1 MKRNKLRRVTATA
14 LLLSFALPQCA
25 QAAAPT
31 VETDETVYINMDYY
45 GAPTNTRIVKG
56 VNLNGHTEFTDFGD
70 YKDVYNMST
79 FDEPTLKEGSVYWKL
94 NTDKNRFY
102 YECIPS
108 DTVNIQMP
116 WNFDVSYKLNGVP
129 VEAAQ
134 CAGASGTIQMD
145 IHAVPNSYASD
156 YYKNN
161 MMLVCATGIDMSK
174 ALSIDAPGAQ
184 IQSFGTYKLVMF
196 MGLPGEENT
205 FTVRI
210 GSDDFESMGLIMFM
224 TPATTSALDIMS
236 SMRDIKDR
244 LENSGDNL
252 YTGVSSMLST
262 MQAVQSSLSSMSN
275 GISGIDQ
282 VRKQLIKDRGTIDP
296 RTDAALNALDE
307 LTGKS
312 DSLIP
317 ELNSAKE
324 TLTTLNATTSS
335 ILTTL
340 EESGEDVA
348 EYQKLLNNVK
358 TSLGNLEDLFDDL
371 DDETTDSSWTISQI
385 RSASEDLQKELDA
398 LTKDLKSLSGSLDDL
413 PDNLDDE
420 VTDNLTNYVK
430 QMATEAGQ
438 TAYKAAYEQAY
449 EKAYEQAYKQAYD
462 AAIADGLDEE
472 TAKQTAQQ
480 AAEQTASSAADTAAS
495 SVSSTAASTAQAS
508 AYNNAQALAA
518 LMTGIKDGSDDV
530 TTDMK
535 SMTKQ
540 LEKVTKEM
548 SNLLDATNSMLKDLE
563 DIADVFDDYKGL
575 PQDFTQEGKK
585 LTELANGSLDR
596 VNKMLADIP
605 ALRESL
611 DSLTKTATSSIDKT
625 TDLMS
630 STTKALS
637 TSYDLMNTA
646 NSVLRSVRSQADT
659 STQTTIDSLLDT
671 LGKLSGSTA
680 SGQMQTATDSIHSAV
695 KDAETDLEDDTNVL
709 NIDTSA
715 DLQSV
720 TSSMNPAPS
729 SLQFILRTEEISVD
743 DDKDNGISDQDA
755 ADEGVFA
762 RICNVFKKLF
772 TAIVGVFASDD

>member
-79 FDEPTLKEGSVYWKL
+79 FDEPTLKEDSVYWKL

-102 YECIPS
+102 YECIPN

-129 VEAAQ
+129 VEADQ

-145 IHAVPNSYASD
+145 IHAVPNTYASD

-210 GSDDFESMGLIMFM
+210 GSNDFESMGLIMFM

-262 MQAVQSSLSSMSN
+262 MQAVQSSLSSMSS

-282 VRKQLIKDRGTIDP
+282 VRKQLIKDRGTLDP

-324 TLTTLNATTSS
+324 TLTALNATTSS

-340 EESGEDVA
+340 EESGEDIP
-348 EYQKLLNNVK
+348 EYQKLLNDVK

-371 DDETTDSSWTISQI
+371 DDETDNSSWTIAQI
-385 RSASEDLQKELDA
+385 RSASEDLSKELEA

-413 PDNLDDE
+413 PKDLNNE
-420 VTDNLTNYVK
+420 VTTELTNYVK
-430 QMATEAGQ
+430 KMASTASSTVTETVRQ
-438 TAYKAAYEQAY
+438 QAY
-449 EKAYEQAYKQAYD
+449 EKAMEQLQPAIDAGQMTEEDAKAKANEIAD
-462 AAIADGLDEE
+462 AAASSSD
-472 TAKQTAQQ
+472 AS
-480 AAEQTASSAADTAAS
+480 AAASSAAS
-495 SVSSTAASTAQAS
+495 QAQAS

-518 LMTGIKDGSDDV
+518 LMTGIKSGSSAV
-530 TTDMK
+530 TSDMQ

-540 LEKVTKEM
+540 LKSVTEKM
-548 SNLLDATNSMLKDLE
+548 SGLLDATNSLLKDLE
-563 DIADVFDDYKGL
+563 DIADVFDEYKGL
-575 PQDFTQEGKK
+575 PQDFTQEGRK

-611 DSLTKTATSSIDKT
+611 DSLTKTATASIDKT

-646 NSVLRSVRSQADT
+646 NSVLRFNRIRSDADRD
-659 STQTTIDSLLDT
+659 QLHPLRRQGRGDRPRGRHQRAQYRH
-671 LGKLSGSTA
+671 LG
-680 SGQMQTATDSIHSAV
+680 
-695 KDAETDLEDDTNVL
+695 
-709 NIDTSA
+709 
-715 DLQSV
+715 
-720 TSSMNPAPS
+720 
-729 SLQFILRTEEISVD
+729 
-743 DDKDNGISDQDA
+743 
-755 ADEGVFA
+755 
-762 RICNVFKKLF
+762 
-772 TAIVGVFASDD
+772 

>member
-79 FDEPTLKEGSVYWKL
+79 FDEPTLKEDSVYWKL

-102 YECIPS
+102 YECIPN

-129 VEAAQ
+129 VEADQ

-145 IHAVPNSYASD
+145 IHAVPNTYASD

-210 GSDDFESMGLIMFM
+210 GSNDFESMGLIMFM

-262 MQAVQSSLSSMSN
+262 MQAVQSSLSSMSS

-282 VRKQLIKDRGTIDP
+282 VRKQLIKDRGTLDP

-324 TLTTLNATTSS
+324 TLTALNATTSS

-340 EESGEDVA
+340 EESGEDIP
-348 EYQKLLNNVK
+348 EYQKLLNDVK

-371 DDETTDSSWTISQI
+371 DDETDNSSWTIAQI
-385 RSASEDLQKELDA
+385 RSASESLQKELNA
-398 LTKDLKSLSGSLDDL
+398 LTDDLKSLSGSLDDL
-413 PDNLDDE
+413 DLETPVSTELK
-420 VTDNLTNYVK
+420 NYV
-430 QMATEAGQ
+430 
-438 TAYKAAYEQAY
+438 
-449 EKAYEQAYKQAYD
+449 
-462 AAIADGLDEE
+462 
-472 TAKQTAQQ
+472 
-480 AAEQTASSAADTAAS
+480 SAMT
-495 SVSSTAASTAQAS
+495 SSTAQSAGKDASQQKYLEIMSTITDDMSDEEKAKIEEKAKAEAAKAGEAAGAAAVQSSA

-518 LMTGIKDGSDDV
+518 LMTGIKSGSSAV
-530 TTDMK
+530 TSDMQ

-540 LEKVTKEM
+540 LKNVTEKM
-548 SNLLDATNSMLKDLE
+548 SDLLDATNSLLKDLE
-563 DIADVFDDYKGL
+563 DIADVFDEYKGL
-575 PQDFTQEGKK
+575 PQDFTAEGKK

-646 NSVLRSVRSQADT
+646 NSVLRSVRSQADA

-680 SGQMQTATDSIHSAV
+680 SGQMQTATNSIHSAV

-715 DLQSV
+715 DLESV
-720 TSSMNPAPS
+720 TSSMNPSPS

-743 DDKDNGISDQDA
+743 DDDDDGISDQDA

-762 RICNVFKKLF
+762 RICNIFKKLF
-772 TAIVGVFASDD
+772 TAITGVFASDD

>member
-79 FDEPTLKEGSVYWKL
+79 FDEPALKDGSVYWKL

-102 YECIPS
+102 YECIPN

-129 VEAAQ
+129 VEADQ

-145 IHAVPNSYASD
+145 IHAVPNTYASD

-210 GSDDFESMGLIMFM
+210 GSNDFESMGLIMFM

-262 MQAVQSSLSSMSN
+262 MQAVQSSLSSMSS

-282 VRKQLIKDRGTIDP
+282 VRKQLIKDRGTLDP

-324 TLTTLNATTSS
+324 TLTALNATTSS

-340 EESGEDVA
+340 EESGEDIP
-348 EYQKLLNNVK
+348 EYQKLLNDVK

-371 DDETTDSSWTISQI
+371 DDETDNSSWTIARI
-385 RSASEDLQKELDA
+385 RSASEDLQKELNA
-398 LTKDLKSLSGSLDDL
+398 LTDDLKSLSGSLDDL
-413 PDNLDDE
+413 DLETPVSTELK
-420 VTDNLTNYVK
+420 NYV
-430 QMATEAGQ
+430 
-438 TAYKAAYEQAY
+438 
-449 EKAYEQAYKQAYD
+449 
-462 AAIADGLDEE
+462 
-472 TAKQTAQQ
+472 
-480 AAEQTASSAADTAAS
+480 SAMT
-495 SVSSTAASTAQAS
+495 SSTAQSAGKDASQQKYLEIMSTITDDMSDEEKAKIEEKAKAEAAKAGEAAGAAAVQSSA

-518 LMTGIKDGSDDV
+518 LMTGIKSGSSAV
-530 TTDMK
+530 TSDMQ

-540 LEKVTKEM
+540 LESVTKEM
-548 SNLLDATNSMLKDLE
+548 SGLLDATNSLLKDLE
-563 DIADVFDDYKGL
+563 DIADVFDEYKGL
-575 PQDFTQEGKK
+575 PQDFTAEGKK

-611 DSLTKTATSSIDKT
+611 DSLTKTATASIDKT

-646 NSVLRSVRSQADT
+646 NSVLRSVRSQADA

-680 SGQMQTATDSIHSAV
+680 SGQMQTATNSIHSAV

-715 DLQSV
+715 DLESV
-720 TSSMNPAPS
+720 TSSMNPSPS

-743 DDKDNGISDQDA
+743 DDDDDGISDQDA

-762 RICNVFKKLF
+762 RICNIFKKLF
-772 TAIVGVFASDD
+772 TAITGVFASDD

>member
-79 FDEPTLKEGSVYWKL
+79 FDEPTLKEDSVYWKL

-102 YECIPS
+102 YECIPN

-129 VEAAQ
+129 VEADQ

-145 IHAVPNSYASD
+145 IHAVPNTYASD

-210 GSDDFESMGLIMFM
+210 GSNDFESMGLIMFM

-262 MQAVQSSLSSMSN
+262 MQAVQGSLSSMSS

-282 VRKQLIKDRGTIDP
+282 VRKQLIKDRGTLDP
-296 RTDAALNALDE
+296 RTDAALNALNE

-324 TLTTLNATTSS
+324 TLTALNATTSS

-340 EESGEDVA
+340 EESGEDIP
-348 EYQKLLNNVK
+348 EYQKLLNDVK

-371 DDETTDSSWTISQI
+371 DDETDNSSWTIAQI
-385 RSASEDLQKELDA
+385 RSASEDLSKELEA

-413 PDNLDDE
+413 PKDLNNE
-420 VTDNLTNYVK
+420 VTTELTNYVK
-430 QMATEAGQ
+430 KMASTASSTVTETVRQ
-438 TAYKAAYEQAY
+438 QAY
-449 EKAYEQAYKQAYD
+449 EKAMEQLQPAIDAGQMTEEDAKAKANEIAD
-462 AAIADGLDEE
+462 AAASSSD
-472 TAKQTAQQ
+472 AS
-480 AAEQTASSAADTAAS
+480 AAASSAAS
-495 SVSSTAASTAQAS
+495 QAQAS

-518 LMTGIKDGSDDV
+518 LMTGIKSGSSAV
-530 TTDMK
+530 TSDMQ

-540 LEKVTKEM
+540 LKSVTEKM
-548 SNLLDATNSMLKDLE
+548 SGLLDATNSLLKDLE
-563 DIADVFDDYKGL
+563 DIADVFDEYKGL
-575 PQDFTQEGKK
+575 PQDFTQEGRK

-611 DSLTKTATSSIDKT
+611 DSLTKTATASIDKT

-646 NSVLRSVRSQADT
+646 NSVLRSVRSQADA

-680 SGQMQTATDSIHSAV
+680 SGQMQTATNSIHSAV

-715 DLQSV
+715 DLESV
-720 TSSMNPAPS
+720 TSSMNPSPS

-743 DDKDNGISDQDA
+743 DDDDDGISDQDA
-755 ADEGVFA
+755 ADEGVFS
-762 RICNVFKKLF
+762 RICNIFKKLF
-772 TAIVGVFASDD
+772 TAITGVFASND

>member
-79 FDEPTLKEGSVYWKL
+79 FDEPTLKDGSVYWKL
-94 NTDKNRFY
+94 DTDKNRFY
-102 YECIPS
+102 YECIPN

-129 VEAAQ
+129 VEADQ

-145 IHAVPNSYASD
+145 IHAVPNTYASD

-210 GSDDFESMGLIMFM
+210 GSNDFESMGLIMFM

-262 MQAVQSSLSSMSN
+262 MQAVQSSLSSMSS

-282 VRKQLIKDRGTIDP
+282 VRKQLIKDRGTLDP

-317 ELNSAKE
+317 ELNTTKD
-324 TLTTLNATTSS
+324 TLTSLNATTSS

-340 EESGEDVA
+340 EESGEDIP
-348 EYQKLLNNVK
+348 EYQKLLNDVK

-371 DDETTDSSWTISQI
+371 DDETDNSSWTIAQI
-385 RSASEDLQKELDA
+385 RSASEDLQKELNA
-398 LTKDLKSLSGSLDDL
+398 LTEDLRNLSDSLE
-413 PDNLDDE
+413 NLDLE
-420 VTDNLTNYVK
+420 TPVSIELANYVK
-430 QMATEAGQ
+430 KMATEAGT
-438 TAYKAAYEQAY
+438 TAADTAS
-449 EKAYEQAYKQAYD
+449 KQAYD
-462 AAIADGLDEE
+462 KAIDSGMSKEDAAA
-472 TAKQTAQQ
+472 AAAA
-480 AAEQTASSAADTAAS
+480 AAESAASSAAS
-495 SVSSTAASTAQAS
+495 SAKAS

-518 LMTGIKDGSDDV
+518 LMTGIKNGSSDV
-530 TTDMK
+530 TSKMK

-540 LEKVTKEM
+540 LESVTKEM
-548 SNLLDATNSMLKDLE
+548 SDLLNATNSLLKDLE
-563 DIADVFDDYKGL
+563 DIADVFDEYKGL
-575 PQDFTQEGKK
+575 PQDFTAEGKK

-596 VNKMLADIP
+596 VTKLLADLP

-611 DSLTKTATSSIDKT
+611 DTMTTTANSAIDKT
-625 TDLMS
+625 TSLIT
-630 STTKALS
+630 STKKALS
-637 TSYDLMNTA
+637 TSYDLVNTA
-646 NSVLRSVRSQADT
+646 NSVLRSVRSQADA
-659 STQTTIDSLLDT
+659 STQATIDSLLDT

-715 DLQSV
+715 DLESV
-720 TSSMNPAPS
+720 TSSMNPSPS

-743 DDKDNGISDQDA
+743 DDDDDGTSDQDA
-755 ADEGVFA
+755 ADEGAFA
-762 RICNVFKKLF
+762 RICNIFKKLF
-772 TAIVGVFASDD
+772 TAITGVFASDD

>member
-25 QAAAPT
+25 YAAAPT
-31 VETDETVYINMDYY
+31 VETDEAVYINMDYY
-45 GAPTNTRIVKG
+45 GVPTNTRIVKG

-79 FDEPTLKEGSVYWKL
+79 FDEPVLKDGSVYWKL
-94 NTDKNRFY
+94 DTDKQRFY
-102 YECIPS
+102 YECIPN

-129 VEAAQ
+129 VEADK

-145 IHAVPNSYASD
+145 IHAVPNDYASE

-210 GSDDFESMGLIMFM
+210 GSNDFESMGLIMFM

-252 YTGVSSMLST
+252 NTGVSSMLST
-262 MQAVQSSLSSMSN
+262 MQAVQGSLSSMSK
-275 GISGIDQ
+275 GISGIDE
-282 VRKQLIKDRGTIDP
+282 VRKQLIRDRGTIDP
-296 RTDAALNALDE
+296 RTDAALAALNE
-307 LTGKS
+307 LTGQS

-317 ELNSAKE
+317 ELNTTKD
-324 TLTTLNATTSS
+324 TLTSLNATTSS

-340 EESGEDVA
+340 EESGADVT
-348 EYQKLLNNVK
+348 EYQKLLEQVK

-371 DDETTDSSWTISQI
+371 DDETSNGSWNISQV
-385 RSASEDLQKELDA
+385 RSASESLQKELDA
-398 LTKDLKSLSGSLDDL
+398 LTDDL
-413 PDNLDDE
+413 RKLSDSLENLDLE
-420 VTDNLTNYVK
+420 TPVSTELKNYV
-430 QMATEAGQ
+430 
-438 TAYKAAYEQAY
+438 
-449 EKAYEQAYKQAYD
+449 
-462 AAIADGLDEE
+462 
-472 TAKQTAQQ
+472 
-480 AAEQTASSAADTAAS
+480 SAMT
-495 SVSSTAASTAQAS
+495 SSTAQSAGKDASQQKYIEIMSTITDDMSDEKKAEIKEKAKAEAAKAGEAAGAAAVQSSA

-518 LMTGIKDGSDDV
+518 LMTGIKSGSSAV
-530 TTDMK
+530 TSDMQ

-540 LEKVTKEM
+540 LKSVTEKM
-548 SNLLDATNSMLKDLE
+548 SDLLNATNSLLKDLE

-611 DSLTKTATSSIDKT
+611 DTMTTTANSAIDKT
-625 TDLMS
+625 TSLIT
-630 STTKALS
+630 STKKALS
-637 TSYDLMNTA
+637 TSYDLVNTA
-646 NSVLRSVRSQADT
+646 NSVLRSVRSQADA
-659 STQTTIDSLLDT
+659 STQATIDSLLDT

-715 DLQSV
+715 ELQSV
-720 TSSMNPAPS
+720 TSNMNPAPS
-729 SLQFILRTEEISVD
+729 SLQFILRTKEISID
-743 DDKDNGISDQDA
+743 DDKDSGVSDQDA

-772 TAIVGVFASDD
+772 TAITSVFASDD

>member
-79 FDEPTLKEGSVYWKL
+79 FDEPTLKEDSVYWKL

-102 YECIPS
+102 YECIPN

-129 VEAAQ
+129 VEADQ

-145 IHAVPNSYASD
+145 IHAVPNTYASD

-210 GSDDFESMGLIMFM
+210 GSNDFESMGLIMFM

-262 MQAVQSSLSSMSN
+262 MQAVQSSLSSMSS

-282 VRKQLIKDRGTIDP
+282 VRKQLIKDRGTLDP

-324 TLTTLNATTSS
+324 TLTALNATTSS

-340 EESGEDVA
+340 EESGEDIP
-348 EYQKLLNNVK
+348 EYQKLLNDVK

-371 DDETTDSSWTISQI
+371 DDETDNSSWTIARI
-385 RSASEDLQKELDA
+385 RSASEDLQKELNA
-398 LTKDLKSLSGSLDDL
+398 LTDDLKSLSGSLDDL
-413 PDNLDDE
+413 DLETPVSTELK
-420 VTDNLTNYVK
+420 NYV
-430 QMATEAGQ
+430 
-438 TAYKAAYEQAY
+438 
-449 EKAYEQAYKQAYD
+449 
-462 AAIADGLDEE
+462 
-472 TAKQTAQQ
+472 
-480 AAEQTASSAADTAAS
+480 SAMT
-495 SVSSTAASTAQAS
+495 SSTAQSAGKDASQQKYLEIMSTITDDMSDEEKAKIEEKAKAEAAKAGEAAGAAAVQSSA

-518 LMTGIKDGSDDV
+518 LMTGIKSGSSAV
-530 TTDMK
+530 TSDMQ

-540 LEKVTKEM
+540 LESVTKEM
-548 SNLLDATNSMLKDLE
+548 SGLLDATNSLLKDLE
-563 DIADVFDDYKGL
+563 DIADVFDEYKGL
-575 PQDFTQEGKK
+575 PQDFTAEGKK

-611 DSLTKTATSSIDKT
+611 DSLTKTATASIDKT

-646 NSVLRSVRSQADT
+646 NSVLRSVRSQADA

-680 SGQMQTATDSIHSAV
+680 SGQMQTATNSIHSAV

-715 DLQSV
+715 DLESV
-720 TSSMNPAPS
+720 TSSMNPSPS

-743 DDKDNGISDQDA
+743 DDDDDGISDQDA

-762 RICNVFKKLF
+762 RICNIFKKLF
-772 TAIVGVFASDD
+772 TAITGVFASDD

>member
-102 YECIPS
+102 YECIPN

-129 VEAAQ
+129 VEADQ

-145 IHAVPNSYASD
+145 IHAVPNTYASD

-210 GSDDFESMGLIMFM
+210 GSNDFESMGLIMFM

-262 MQAVQSSLSSMSN
+262 MQAVQGSLSSMSS

-282 VRKQLIKDRGTIDP
+282 VRKQLIKDRGTLDP

-340 EESGEDVA
+340 EESGEDIP
-348 EYQKLLNNVK
+348 EYQKLLNDVK

-371 DDETTDSSWTISQI
+371 DDETDNSSGTIARI
-385 RSASEDLQKELDA
+385 RSASEDLRNELNK
-398 LTKDLKSLSGSLDDL
+398 LTDDLSSLSGSLE
-413 PDNLDDE
+413 NLDLETPVSTELKKYVSAMTSSTAQSAGKDASQKKYLEIMSTITDDMSDE
-420 VTDNLTNYVK
+420 
-430 QMATEAGQ
+430 
-438 TAYKAAYEQAY
+438 
-449 EKAYEQAYKQAYD
+449 EKAKIEEKAKAEASKAGE
-462 AAIADGLDEE
+462 AAG
-472 TAKQTAQQ
+472 
-480 AAEQTASSAADTAAS
+480 AAAVQSSAAYS
-495 SVSSTAASTAQAS
+495 
-508 AYNNAQALAA
+508 NAQALAA
-518 LMTGIKDGSDDV
+518 LMTGIKSGSSAV
-530 TTDMK
+530 TSDMQT
-535 SMTKQ
+535 MTKQ
-540 LEKVTKEM
+540 LESVTKEM
-548 SNLLDATNSMLKDLE
+548 SDLLDATNSLLKDLE
-563 DIADVFDDYKGL
+563 DIADVFDEYKGL
-575 PQDFTQEGKK
+575 PQDFTQEGRK

-646 NSVLRSVRSQADT
+646 NSVLRSVRSQADA
-659 STQTTIDSLLDT
+659 STQTTINSLLDT

-680 SGQMQTATDSIHSAV
+680 SGQMQTATNSIHSAV

-715 DLQSV
+715 DLESV
-720 TSSMNPAPS
+720 TSSMNPSPS

-743 DDKDNGISDQDA
+743 DDDDDGTSDQDA

-762 RICNVFKKLF
+762 RICNIFKKLF
-772 TAIVGVFASDD
+772 TAIAGVFASDD

>member
-79 FDEPTLKEGSVYWKL
+79 FDEPTLKEDSVYWKL

-102 YECIPS
+102 YECIPN

-129 VEAAQ
+129 VEADQ

-145 IHAVPNSYASD
+145 IHAVPNTYASD

-210 GSDDFESMGLIMFM
+210 GSNDFESMGLIMFM

-262 MQAVQSSLSSMSN
+262 MQAVQGSLSSMSS

-282 VRKQLIKDRGTIDP
+282 VRKQLIKDRGTLDP

-324 TLTTLNATTSS
+324 TLTALNATTSS

-340 EESGEDVA
+340 EESGEDIP
-348 EYQKLLNNVK
+348 EYQKLLNDVK

-371 DDETTDSSWTISQI
+371 DDETDNSSWTIARI
-385 RSASEDLQKELDA
+385 RSASEDLSKELEA
-398 LTKDLKSLSGSLDDL
+398 LRKDLSSLSDSLE
-413 PDNLDDE
+413 NLDLETPVSTELKKYVSAMTSSTAQSAGKDASQKKYLEIMSTITDDMSDE
-420 VTDNLTNYVK
+420 
-430 QMATEAGQ
+430 
-438 TAYKAAYEQAY
+438 
-449 EKAYEQAYKQAYD
+449 EKAKIEEKAKAEASKAGE
-462 AAIADGLDEE
+462 AAG
-472 TAKQTAQQ
+472 
-480 AAEQTASSAADTAAS
+480 AAAVQSSAAYS
-495 SVSSTAASTAQAS
+495 
-508 AYNNAQALAA
+508 NAQALAA
-518 LMTGIKDGSDDV
+518 LMTGIKSGSSAV
-530 TTDMK
+530 TSDMQT
-535 SMTKQ
+535 MTKQ
-540 LEKVTKEM
+540 LESVTKEL
-548 SNLLDATNSMLKDLE
+548 SGLLDATNSLLKDLE
-563 DIADVFDDYKGL
+563 DIADVFDEYKGL

-611 DSLTKTATSSIDKT
+611 DSLTKTATASIDKT
-625 TDLMS
+625 TDLMN

-646 NSVLRSVRSQADT
+646 NSVLRSVRSQADA
-659 STQTTIDSLLDT
+659 STQTTINSLLDT

-715 DLQSV
+715 DLESV
-720 TSSMNPAPS
+720 TSSMNPSPS

-743 DDKDNGISDQDA
+743 DDDDDGTSDQDA
-755 ADEGVFA
+755 ADEGVFS
-762 RICNVFKKLF
+762 RICNIFKKLF
-772 TAIVGVFASDD
+772 TAITGVFASDD

>member
-79 FDEPTLKEGSVYWKL
+79 FDEPTLKEDSVYWKL

-102 YECIPS
+102 YECIPN

-129 VEAAQ
+129 VEADQ

-145 IHAVPNSYASD
+145 IHAVPNTYASD

-210 GSDDFESMGLIMFM
+210 GSNDFESMGLIMFM

-262 MQAVQSSLSSMSN
+262 MQAVQSSLSSMSS

-282 VRKQLIKDRGTIDP
+282 VRKQLIKDRGTLDP

-324 TLTTLNATTSS
+324 TLTALNATTSS

-340 EESGEDVA
+340 EESGEDIP
-348 EYQKLLNNVK
+348 EYQKLLNDVK

-371 DDETTDSSWTISQI
+371 DDETDNSSWTIARI
-385 RSASEDLQKELDA
+385 RSASEDLQKEL
-398 LTKDLKSLSGSLDDL
+398 KSLRDDL
-413 PDNLDDE
+413 DKLSKNLNTLPDDLSSKVSDNLE
-420 VTDNLTNYVK
+420 NYVAAMTGSAAQSAASAAAQAK
-430 QMATEAGQ
+430 YAEI
-438 TAYKAAYEQAY
+438 KAAAGPDDDPAEVEARAMAEAEAAGKAAAQGAVKSSEAY
-449 EKAYEQAYKQAYD
+449 SKS
-462 AAIADGLDEE
+462 L
-472 TAKQTAQQ
+472 
-480 AAEQTASSAADTAAS
+480 
-495 SVSSTAASTAQAS
+495 
-508 AYNNAQALAA
+508 ALGAV
-518 LMTGIKDGSDDV
+518 MTGINDASKSTV
-530 TTDMK
+530 K
-535 SMTKQ
+535 SMQSMTSQSVKVVKQ
-540 LEKVTKEM
+540 LTD
-548 SNLLDATNSMLKDLE
+548 LLDSTNSLLKDLE
-563 DIADVFDDYKGL
+563 DIADVFDEYKGL
-575 PQDFTQEGKK
+575 PQDFTAEGKK

-611 DSLTKTATSSIDKT
+611 DSLTKTATASIDKT

-646 NSVLRSVRSQADT
+646 NSVLRSVRSQADA

-680 SGQMQTATDSIHSAV
+680 SGQMQTATNSIHSAV

-715 DLQSV
+715 DLESV
-720 TSSMNPAPS
+720 TSSMNPSPS

-743 DDKDNGISDQDA
+743 DDDDDGISDQDA

-762 RICNVFKKLF
+762 RICNIFKKLF
-772 TAIVGVFASDD
+772 TAITGVFASDD

>member
-79 FDEPTLKEGSVYWKL
+79 FDEPALKEDSVYWKL

-102 YECIPS
+102 YECIPN

-129 VEAAQ
+129 VEADQ

-145 IHAVPNSYASD
+145 IHAVPNTYASD

-210 GSDDFESMGLIMFM
+210 GSNDFESMGLIMFM

-262 MQAVQSSLSSMSN
+262 MQAVQGSLSSMSS

-282 VRKQLIKDRGTIDP
+282 VRKQLIKDRGTLDP

-324 TLTTLNATTSS
+324 TLTALNATTSS

-340 EESGEDVA
+340 EESGEDIP
-348 EYQKLLNNVK
+348 EYQKLLNDVK

-371 DDETTDSSWTISQI
+371 DDETDNSSWTIAQI
-385 RSASEDLQKELDA
+385 RSASEDLQKELNA
-398 LTKDLKSLSGSLDDL
+398 LTEDLESLSGSLDDL
-413 PDNLDDE
+413 DLETPVSTELK
-420 VTDNLTNYVK
+420 NYV
-430 QMATEAGQ
+430 
-438 TAYKAAYEQAY
+438 
-449 EKAYEQAYKQAYD
+449 
-462 AAIADGLDEE
+462 
-472 TAKQTAQQ
+472 
-480 AAEQTASSAADTAAS
+480 SAMT
-495 SVSSTAASTAQAS
+495 SSTAQSAGKDASQKKYLEIMSTITRDMSDEEKAEIEEKAKAEAAKAGEAAGAAAVQSSA

-518 LMTGIKDGSDDV
+518 LMTGIKSGSSAV
-530 TTDMK
+530 TSDMQ

-540 LEKVTKEM
+540 LKSVTEKM
-548 SNLLDATNSMLKDLE
+548 SDLLNATNSLLKDLE
-563 DIADVFDDYKGL
+563 DIADVFDEYKGL
-575 PQDFTQEGKK
+575 PQDFTAEGKK

-646 NSVLRSVRSQADT
+646 NSVLRSVRSQADA

-680 SGQMQTATDSIHSAV
+680 SGQMQTATNSIHSAV

-715 DLQSV
+715 DLESV
-720 TSSMNPAPS
+720 TSSMNPSPS

-743 DDKDNGISDQDA
+743 DDDDDGISDQDA

-762 RICNVFKKLF
+762 RICNIFKKLF
-772 TAIVGVFASDD
+772 TAITGVFTSDD

>member
-102 YECIPS
+102 YECIPN

-129 VEAAQ
+129 VEADQ

-145 IHAVPNSYASD
+145 IHAVPNTYASD

-210 GSDDFESMGLIMFM
+210 GSNDFESMGLIMFM

-262 MQAVQSSLSSMSN
+262 MQAVQSSLSSMSS

-282 VRKQLIKDRGTIDP
+282 VRKQLIKDRGTLDP

-324 TLTTLNATTSS
+324 TLTALNATTSS

-340 EESGEDVA
+340 EESGEDIP
-348 EYQKLLNNVK
+348 EYQKLLNDVK

-371 DDETTDSSWTISQI
+371 DDETDNSSWTIAQI
-385 RSASEDLQKELDA
+385 RSASEDLKDELDA
-398 LTKDLKSLSGSLDDL
+398 LTEDLKSLSGSLDDL
-413 PDNLDDE
+413 DLETPVSTELK
-420 VTDNLTNYVK
+420 NYV
-430 QMATEAGQ
+430 
-438 TAYKAAYEQAY
+438 
-449 EKAYEQAYKQAYD
+449 
-462 AAIADGLDEE
+462 
-472 TAKQTAQQ
+472 
-480 AAEQTASSAADTAAS
+480 SAMT
-495 SVSSTAASTAQAS
+495 SSTAQSAGKDASQKKYLEIMSTITRDMSDEEKAEIEEKAKAEAAKAGEAAGAAAVQSSA

-518 LMTGIKDGSDDV
+518 LMTGIKSGSSAV
-530 TTDMK
+530 TSDMQ

-540 LEKVTKEM
+540 LKSVTEKM
-548 SNLLDATNSMLKDLE
+548 SGLLDATNSLLKDLE
-563 DIADVFDDYKGL
+563 DIADVFDEYKGL
-575 PQDFTQEGKK
+575 PQDFTQEGRK

-646 NSVLRSVRSQADT
+646 NSVLRSVRSQADA

-680 SGQMQTATDSIHSAV
+680 SGQMQTATNSIHSAV

-715 DLQSV
+715 DLESV
-720 TSSMNPAPS
+720 TSSMNPSPS

-743 DDKDNGISDQDA
+743 DDDDDGISDQDA

-762 RICNVFKKLF
+762 RICNIFKKLF
-772 TAIVGVFASDD
+772 TAITGVFTSDD

>member
-79 FDEPTLKEGSVYWKL
+79 FDEPTLKEDSVYWKL

-102 YECIPS
+102 YECIPN

-129 VEAAQ
+129 VEADQ

-145 IHAVPNSYASD
+145 IHAVPNTYASD

-210 GSDDFESMGLIMFM
+210 GSNDFESMGLIMFM

-262 MQAVQSSLSSMSN
+262 MQAVQSSLSSMSC

-282 VRKQLIKDRGTIDP
+282 VRKQLIKDRGTLDP

-324 TLTTLNATTSS
+324 TLTALNATTSS

-340 EESGEDVA
+340 EESGEDIP
-348 EYQKLLNNVK
+348 EYQKLLNDVK

-371 DDETTDSSWTISQI
+371 DDETDNSSWTIAQI
-385 RSASEDLQKELDA
+385 RSASEDLQKELNA
-398 LTKDLKSLSGSLDDL
+398 LTEDLKSLSGSLDDL
-413 PDNLDDE
+413 DLETPVSTELK
-420 VTDNLTNYVK
+420 NYV
-430 QMATEAGQ
+430 
-438 TAYKAAYEQAY
+438 
-449 EKAYEQAYKQAYD
+449 
-462 AAIADGLDEE
+462 
-472 TAKQTAQQ
+472 
-480 AAEQTASSAADTAAS
+480 SAMT
-495 SVSSTAASTAQAS
+495 SSTAQSAGKDASQKKYLEIMSTITRDMSDEEKAEIEEKAKAEAAKAGEAAGAAAVQSSA

-518 LMTGIKDGSDDV
+518 LMTGIKSGSSAV
-530 TTDMK
+530 TSDMQ

-540 LEKVTKEM
+540 LKSVTEKM
-548 SNLLDATNSMLKDLE
+548 SDLLNATNSLLKDLE
-563 DIADVFDDYKGL
+563 DIADVFDEYKGL
-575 PQDFTQEGKK
+575 PQDFTAEGKK

-611 DSLTKTATSSIDKT
+611 DSLTKTATASIDKT

-646 NSVLRSVRSQADT
+646 NSVLRSVRSQADA

-680 SGQMQTATDSIHSAV
+680 SGQMQTATNSIHSAV

-715 DLQSV
+715 DLESV
-720 TSSMNPAPS
+720 TSSMNPSPS

-743 DDKDNGISDQDA
+743 DDDDDGISDQDA

-762 RICNVFKKLF
+762 RICNIFKKLF
-772 TAIVGVFASDD
+772 TAITGVFASDD

>member
-25 QAAAPT
+25 YAAAPT
-31 VETDETVYINMDYY
+31 VETDEAVYINMDYY
-45 GAPTNTRIVKG
+45 GVPTNTRIVKG

-94 NTDKNRFY
+94 DTDKQRFY
-102 YECIPS
+102 YECIPN

-129 VEAAQ
+129 VEADK

-145 IHAVPNSYASD
+145 IHAVPNDYASE

-210 GSDDFESMGLIMFM
+210 GSNDFESMGLIMFM

-252 YTGVSSMLST
+252 YAGVSSMLST
-262 MQAVQSSLSSMSN
+262 MQAVQGSLSSMSK

-282 VRKQLIKDRGTIDP
+282 VRKQLIRDRGTIDP
-296 RTDAALNALDE
+296 RTDAALATLNE
-307 LTGKS
+307 LTGQS

-317 ELNSAKE
+317 ELNTTKD
-324 TLTTLNATTSS
+324 TLTLLNATTSS

-348 EYQKLLNNVK
+348 EYQKLLEQVK

-371 DDETTDSSWTISQI
+371 DDETSNGSWNISQV
-385 RSASEDLQKELDA
+385 RSASENLSKELEA
-398 LTKDLKSLSGSLDDL
+398 LRKDLSSLSDELDDL
-413 PDNLDDE
+413 PNDLDNE
-420 VTDNLTNYVK
+420 VTKQLMNYVRN
-430 QMATEAGQ
+430 M
-438 TAYKAAYEQAY
+438 TA
-449 EKAYEQAYKQAYD
+449 
-462 AAIADGLDEE
+462 
-472 TAKQTAQQ
+472 
-480 AAEQTASSAADTAAS
+480 TASSTVLDTAYNKGYAAGKQAAIDAGKTDEAEIEAIAQQYAEAAKAS
-495 SVSSTAASTAQAS
+495 AASKASEAASQAQAS

-518 LMTGIKDGSDDV
+518 LMTGIKNGSDNV
-530 TTDMK
+530 TSSMQ
-535 SMTKQ
+535 SMTSQSVKVVKQ
-540 LEKVTKEM
+540 LTD
-548 SNLLDATNSMLKDLE
+548 LLDSTNSLLKDLE
-563 DIADVFDDYKGL
+563 DIADVFDEYKGL

-611 DSLTKTATSSIDKT
+611 DTMTTTANSAIDKT
-625 TDLMS
+625 TSLIT
-630 STTKALS
+630 STKKALS
-637 TSYDLMNTA
+637 TSYDLVNTA
-646 NSVLRSVRSQADT
+646 NSVLRSVRSQADA
-659 STQTTIDSLLDT
+659 STQATIDSLLDT

-715 DLQSV
+715 ELQSV
-720 TSSMNPAPS
+720 TSNMNPAPS
-729 SLQFILRTEEISVD
+729 SLQFILRTKEISVD
-743 DDKDNGISDQDA
+743 DDKDSGVSDQDA

-772 TAIVGVFASDD
+772 TAITSVFASDD

>member
-31 VETDETVYINMDYY
+31 VETNETVYINMDYY

-79 FDEPTLKEGSVYWKL
+79 FDEPTLKEDSVYWKL

-102 YECIPS
+102 YECIPN

-129 VEAAQ
+129 VEADQ

-145 IHAVPNSYASD
+145 IHAVPNTYASD

-210 GSDDFESMGLIMFM
+210 GSNDFESMGLIMFM

-262 MQAVQSSLSSMSN
+262 MQAVQSSLSSMSS

-282 VRKQLIKDRGTIDP
+282 VRKQLIKDRGTLDP

-324 TLTTLNATTSS
+324 TLTALNATTSS

-340 EESGEDVA
+340 EESGEDIP
-348 EYQKLLNNVK
+348 EYQKLLNDVK

-371 DDETTDSSWTISQI
+371 DDETDNSSWTIAQI
-385 RSASEDLQKELDA
+385 RSASEDLQKELNA
-398 LTKDLKSLSGSLDDL
+398 LTEDLKSLSGSLDDL
-413 PDNLDDE
+413 DLETPVSTELK
-420 VTDNLTNYVK
+420 NYV
-430 QMATEAGQ
+430 
-438 TAYKAAYEQAY
+438 
-449 EKAYEQAYKQAYD
+449 
-462 AAIADGLDEE
+462 
-472 TAKQTAQQ
+472 
-480 AAEQTASSAADTAAS
+480 SAMT
-495 SVSSTAASTAQAS
+495 SSTAQSAGKDASQKKYLEIMSTITRDMSDEEKAEIEEKAKAEAAKAGEAAGAAAVQSSA

-518 LMTGIKDGSDDV
+518 LMTGIKSGSSAV
-530 TTDMK
+530 TSDMQ

-540 LEKVTKEM
+540 LKSVTEKM
-548 SNLLDATNSMLKDLE
+548 PDLLNATNSLLKDLE
-563 DIADVFDDYKGL
+563 DIADVFDEYKGL
-575 PQDFTQEGKK
+575 PQDFTAEGKK

-646 NSVLRSVRSQADT
+646 NSVLRSVRSQADA
-659 STQTTIDSLLDT
+659 STQTTINSLLDT

-680 SGQMQTATDSIHSAV
+680 SGQMQTATNSIHSAV

-715 DLQSV
+715 DLESV
-720 TSSMNPAPS
+720 TSSMNPSPS
-729 SLQFILRTEEISVD
+729 SLQFILRTEEISLD
-743 DDKDNGISDQDA
+743 DDDDDGISDQDA

-762 RICNVFKKLF
+762 RICNIFKKLF
-772 TAIVGVFASDD
+772 TAITGVFMSDD

>member
-79 FDEPTLKEGSVYWKL
+79 FDEPTLKDGSVYWKL
-94 NTDKNRFY
+94 DTDKNRFY
-102 YECIPS
+102 YECIPN

-129 VEAAQ
+129 VEADQ

-145 IHAVPNSYASD
+145 IHAVPNTYASD

-210 GSDDFESMGLIMFM
+210 GSNDFESMGLIMFM

-262 MQAVQSSLSSMSN
+262 MQAVQSSLSSMSS

-282 VRKQLIKDRGTIDP
+282 VRKQLIKDRGTLDP
-296 RTDAALNALDE
+296 RTDAALNALNE

-317 ELNSAKE
+317 ELNTTKD
-324 TLTTLNATTSS
+324 TLTSLNATTSS

-340 EESGEDVA
+340 EESGKDIP
-348 EYQKLLNNVK
+348 EYQKLLNDVK

-371 DDETTDSSWTISQI
+371 DDETDNSSWTIAQI
-385 RSASEDLQKELDA
+385 RSASEDLQKELNA
-398 LTKDLKSLSGSLDDL
+398 LTQDLKNLSGNLEDLPKDLNDA
-413 PDNLDDE
+413 
-420 VTDNLTNYVK
+420 VTDNLTDYVK
-430 QMATEAGQ
+430 AMATEAGQ
-438 TAYKAAYEQAY
+438 TAYKAAYKQAY
-449 EKAYEQAYKQAYD
+449 QKAYD
-462 AAIADGLDEE
+462 AAIAAGSDEE
-472 TAKQTAQQ
+472 TAK
-480 AAEQTASSAADTAAS
+480 QTASSAADTAAS

-518 LMTGIKDGSDDV
+518 LMTGIKSGSSAV
-530 TTDMK
+530 TSDMQ

-540 LEKVTKEM
+540 LKSVTEKM
-548 SNLLDATNSMLKDLE
+548 SGLLDATNFLLKDLE
-563 DIADVFDDYKGL
+563 DIADVFDEYKGL
-575 PQDFTQEGKK
+575 PQDFTAEGKK

-646 NSVLRSVRSQADT
+646 NSVLRSVRSQADA
-659 STQTTIDSLLDT
+659 STQTTINSLLDT

-680 SGQMQTATDSIHSAV
+680 SGQMQTATNSIHSAV

-715 DLQSV
+715 DLESV
-720 TSSMNPAPS
+720 TSSMNPSPS

-743 DDKDNGISDQDA
+743 DDDDDGISDQDA

-762 RICNVFKKLF
+762 RICNIFKKLF
-772 TAIVGVFASDD
+772 TAIAGVFASDD

>member
-25 QAAAPT
+25 YAAAPT
-31 VETDETVYINMDYY
+31 VETDEAVYINMDYY
-45 GAPTNTRIVKG
+45 GVPTNTRIVKG

-79 FDEPTLKEGSVYWKL
+79 FDEPTLKDGSVYWKL
-94 NTDKNRFY
+94 DTDKQRFY
-102 YECIPS
+102 YECIPN

-129 VEAAQ
+129 VEADK

-145 IHAVPNSYASD
+145 IHAVPNDYASE

-210 GSDDFESMGLIMFM
+210 GSNDFESMGLIMFM

-262 MQAVQSSLSSMSN
+262 MQAVQGSLSSMSK

-282 VRKQLIKDRGTIDP
+282 VRKQLIRDRGTIDP
-296 RTDAALNALDE
+296 RTDAALAALNE
-307 LTGKS
+307 LTGQS

-317 ELNSAKE
+317 ELSTTKD
-324 TLTTLNATTSS
+324 TLTSLNATTSS

-340 EESGEDVA
+340 EESGADVT
-348 EYQKLLNNVK
+348 EYQKLLEQVK

-371 DDETTDSSWTISQI
+371 DDETSNGSWNISQV
-385 RSASEDLQKELDA
+385 RSASENLSKELEA
-398 LTKDLKSLSGSLDDL
+398 LRKDLSSLS
-413 PDNLDDE
+413 DE
-420 VTDNLTNYVK
+420 LGRFTEDGNKNPLEKSVGEELVGYVTN
-430 QMATEAGQ
+430 MATTAG
-438 TAYKAAYEQAY
+438 K
-449 EKAYEQAYKQAYD
+449 
-462 AAIADGLDEE
+462 
-472 TAKQTAQQ
+472 
-480 AAEQTASSAADTAAS
+480 TAAS
-495 SVSSTAASTAQAS
+495 SVDTTEVSNQAYNQAIAKGLSPEDAQAAAEAAATQYAAAAASKAASEAQAS
-508 AYNNAQALAA
+508 ATSNAKALQA
-518 LMTGIKDGSDDV
+518 LMTGIKNGSKDV
-530 TTDMK
+530 MNSTQNMISQSNNVIKQMTD
-535 SMTKQ
+535 
-540 LEKVTKEM
+540 
-548 SNLLDATNSMLKDLE
+548 LLNATNSLLKDLE

-611 DSLTKTATSSIDKT
+611 DTMTTTANSAIDKT
-625 TDLMS
+625 TSLIT
-630 STTKALS
+630 STKKALS
-637 TSYDLMNTA
+637 TSYDLVNTA
-646 NSVLRSVRSQADT
+646 NSVLRSVRSQADA
-659 STQTTIDSLLDT
+659 STQATIDSLLDT

-680 SGQMQTATDSIHSAV
+680 SGQMQTATNSIHSAV

-715 DLQSV
+715 ELQSV
-720 TSSMNPAPS
+720 TSNMNPSPS
-729 SLQFILRTEEISVD
+729 SLQFILRTKEISVD
-743 DDKDNGISDQDA
+743 DDKDSGVSDQDA

-772 TAIVGVFASDD
+772 TAITSVFASDD

>member
-25 QAAAPT
+25 YAAAPT
-31 VETDETVYINMDYY
+31 VETDEAVYINMDYY
-45 GAPTNTRIVKG
+45 GVPTNTRIVKG

-70 YKDVYNMST
+70 YADVYNMST
-79 FDEPTLKEGSVYWKL
+79 FDEPVLKDGSVYWKL
-94 NTDKNRFY
+94 DTDKQRFY
-102 YECIPS
+102 YECIPN

-129 VEAAQ
+129 VEADK

-145 IHAVPNSYASD
+145 IHAVPNDYASE

-210 GSDDFESMGLIMFM
+210 GSNDFESMGLIMFM

-262 MQAVQSSLSSMSN
+262 MQAVQGSLSSMSK
-275 GISGIDQ
+275 GISGIDE
-282 VRKQLIKDRGTIDP
+282 VRKQLIRDRGTIDP
-296 RTDAALNALDE
+296 RTDAALAALNE
-307 LTGKS
+307 LTGQS

-317 ELNSAKE
+317 ELSTTKD
-324 TLTTLNATTSS
+324 TLTSLNATTSS

-340 EESGEDVA
+340 EESGADVA
-348 EYQKLLNNVK
+348 EYQKLLEQIK

-371 DDETTDSSWTISQI
+371 DDETDNSNWTIARI
-385 RSASEDLQKELDA
+385 RSASEDLQKELNA
-398 LTKDLKSLSGSLDDL
+398 LTDDLRNLSDSLDKM
-413 PDNLDDE
+413 PDKLEKD
-420 VTDNLTNYVK
+420 VSTKLTTYVGNMTA
-430 QMATEAGQ
+430 QGGAG
-438 TAYKAAYEQAY
+438 TGIIVNSVAYQQAYQAALAQGMQPDAAASYAQDAASKAA
-449 EKAYEQAYKQAYD
+449 
-462 AAIADGLDEE
+462 G
-472 TAKQTAQQ
+472 
-480 AAEQTASSAADTAAS
+480 TAAK
-495 SVSSTAASTAQAS
+495 TAAQSE

-518 LMTGIKDGSDDV
+518 LLNGINEGSTDV
-530 TTDMK
+530 KKQTD
-535 SMTKQ
+535 SMLSR
-540 LEKVTKEM
+540 LESVTKEM
-548 SNLLDATNSMLKDLE
+548 SGLLDATNSLLKDLE

-611 DSLTKTATSSIDKT
+611 DTMTTTANSAIDKT
-625 TDLMS
+625 TSLIT
-630 STTKALS
+630 STKKALS
-637 TSYDLMNTA
+637 TSYDLVNTA
-646 NSVLRSVRSQADT
+646 NSVLRSVRSQADA
-659 STQTTIDSLLDT
+659 STQATIDSLLDT

-680 SGQMQTATDSIHSAV
+680 SGKMQTATDSIHSAV

-715 DLQSV
+715 ELQSV
-720 TSSMNPAPS
+720 TSNMNPAPS
-729 SLQFILRTEEISVD
+729 SLQFILRTKEISVD
-743 DDKDNGISDQDA
+743 DDKDSGVSDQDA

-762 RICNVFKKLF
+762 RICNIFKKLF
-772 TAIVGVFASDD
+772 TAITGVFASDD

>member
-1 MKRNKLRRVTATA
+1 MKTDKLRRLTAASLVLAFT
-14 LLLSFALPQCA
+14 LPQAA

-31 VETDETVYINMDYY
+31 VETDESVYINMDYY

-56 VNLNGHTEFTDFGD
+56 VSLNGHTEFTDFGS
-70 YKDVYNMST
+70 YADVYNMST
-79 FDEPTLKEGSVYWKL
+79 YDEPVIKDNSVYWKL
-94 NTDKNRFY
+94 SDTSKQRFY
-102 YECIPS
+102 YECIPN

-129 VEAAQ
+129 VEADQ

-145 IHAVPNSYASD
+145 IHAVPNTYASD

-210 GSDDFESMGLIMFM
+210 GSNDFESMGLIMFM

-262 MQAVQSSLSSMSN
+262 MQAVQSSLSSMSS

-282 VRKQLIKDRGTIDP
+282 VRKQLIKDRGTLDP

-324 TLTTLNATTSS
+324 TLTALNATTSS

-340 EESGEDVA
+340 EESGEDIP
-348 EYQKLLNNVK
+348 EYQKLLNGVK

-371 DDETTDSSWTISQI
+371 DDETDNSSWTIARI
-385 RSASEDLQKELDA
+385 RSASEDLQKELNA
-398 LTKDLKSLSGSLDDL
+398 LTDDLKSLSGSLDDL
-413 PDNLDDE
+413 DLETPVSTELK
-420 VTDNLTNYVK
+420 NYV
-430 QMATEAGQ
+430 
-438 TAYKAAYEQAY
+438 
-449 EKAYEQAYKQAYD
+449 
-462 AAIADGLDEE
+462 
-472 TAKQTAQQ
+472 
-480 AAEQTASSAADTAAS
+480 SAMT
-495 SVSSTAASTAQAS
+495 SSTAQSAGKDASQQKYLEIMSTITDDMSDEEKAKIEEKAKAEAAKAGEAAGAAAVQSSA

-518 LMTGIKDGSDDV
+518 LMTGIKSGSSAV
-530 TTDMK
+530 TSDMQ

-540 LEKVTKEM
+540 LESVTKEM
-548 SNLLDATNSMLKDLE
+548 SGLLDATNSLLKDLE
-563 DIADVFDDYKGL
+563 DIADVFDEYKGL
-575 PQDFTQEGKK
+575 PQDFTAEGKK

-611 DSLTKTATSSIDKT
+611 DSLTKTATASIDKT

-646 NSVLRSVRSQADT
+646 NSVLRSVRSQADA

-680 SGQMQTATDSIHSAV
+680 SGQMQTATNSIHSAV

-715 DLQSV
+715 DLESV
-720 TSSMNPAPS
+720 TSSMNPSPS

-743 DDKDNGISDQDA
+743 DDDDDGISDQDA

-762 RICNVFKKLF
+762 RICNIFKKLF
-772 TAIVGVFASDD
+772 TAITGVFASDD

>member
-79 FDEPTLKEGSVYWKL
+79 FDEPTLKEDSVYWKL

-102 YECIPS
+102 YECIPN

-129 VEAAQ
+129 VEADQ

-145 IHAVPNSYASD
+145 IHAVPNTYASD

-210 GSDDFESMGLIMFM
+210 GSNDFESMGLIMFM

-262 MQAVQSSLSSMSN
+262 MQAVQSSLSSMSS

-282 VRKQLIKDRGTIDP
+282 VRKQLIKDRGTLDP

-317 ELNSAKE
+317 ELNTTKD
-324 TLTTLNATTSS
+324 TLTSLNATTSS

-340 EESGEDVA
+340 EESGEDIP
-348 EYQKLLNNVK
+348 EYQKLLNDVK

-371 DDETTDSSWTISQI
+371 DDETDNSSWTIAQI
-385 RSASEDLQKELDA
+385 RSASEDLQKELNA
-398 LTKDLKSLSGSLDDL
+398 LTEDLRNLSDSLE
-413 PDNLDDE
+413 NLDLE
-420 VTDNLTNYVK
+420 TPVSIELANYVK
-430 QMATEAGQ
+430 KMATEAGT
-438 TAYKAAYEQAY
+438 TAADTAS
-449 EKAYEQAYKQAYD
+449 KQAYD
-462 AAIADGLDEE
+462 KAIDSGMSKEDAAA
-472 TAKQTAQQ
+472 AAAA
-480 AAEQTASSAADTAAS
+480 AAESAASSAAS
-495 SVSSTAASTAQAS
+495 SAKAS

-518 LMTGIKDGSDDV
+518 LMTGIKNGSSDV
-530 TTDMK
+530 TSKMK

-540 LEKVTKEM
+540 LESVTKEM
-548 SNLLDATNSMLKDLE
+548 SDLLNATNSLLKDLE
-563 DIADVFDDYKGL
+563 DIADVFDEYKGL
-575 PQDFTQEGKK
+575 PQDFTAEGKK

-596 VNKMLADIP
+596 VTKLLADLP

-611 DSLTKTATSSIDKT
+611 DTMTTTANSAIDKT
-625 TDLMS
+625 TSLIT
-630 STTKALS
+630 STKKALS
-637 TSYDLMNTA
+637 TSYDLVNTA
-646 NSVLRSVRSQADT
+646 NSVLRSVRSQADA
-659 STQTTIDSLLDT
+659 STQATIDSLLDT

-715 DLQSV
+715 DLESV
-720 TSSMNPAPS
+720 TSSMNPSPS

-743 DDKDNGISDQDA
+743 DD
-755 ADEGVFA
+755 
-762 RICNVFKKLF
+762 
-772 TAIVGVFASDD
+772 DDTFL

>member
-79 FDEPTLKEGSVYWKL
+79 FDEPTLKDGSVYWKL

-102 YECIPS
+102 YECIPN

-129 VEAAQ
+129 VEADQ

-145 IHAVPNSYASD
+145 IHAVPNTYASD

-210 GSDDFESMGLIMFM
+210 GSNDFESMGLIMFM

-262 MQAVQSSLSSMSN
+262 MQAVQSSLSSMSS

-282 VRKQLIKDRGTIDP
+282 VRKQLIKDRGTLDP

-324 TLTTLNATTSS
+324 TLTALNATTSS

-340 EESGEDVA
+340 EESGEDIP
-348 EYQKLLNNVK
+348 EYQKLLNDVK

-371 DDETTDSSWTISQI
+371 DDETDNSSWTIARI
-385 RSASEDLQKELDA
+385 RSASEDLQKELNA
-398 LTKDLKSLSGSLDDL
+398 LTDDLKSLSGSLDDL
-413 PDNLDDE
+413 DLETPVSTELK
-420 VTDNLTNYVK
+420 NYV
-430 QMATEAGQ
+430 
-438 TAYKAAYEQAY
+438 
-449 EKAYEQAYKQAYD
+449 
-462 AAIADGLDEE
+462 
-472 TAKQTAQQ
+472 
-480 AAEQTASSAADTAAS
+480 SAMT
-495 SVSSTAASTAQAS
+495 SSTAQSAGKDASQQKYLEIMSTITDDMSDEEKAKIEEKAKAEAAKAGEAAGAAAVQSSA

-518 LMTGIKDGSDDV
+518 LMTGIKSGSSAV
-530 TTDMK
+530 TSDMQ

-540 LEKVTKEM
+540 LESVTKEM
-548 SNLLDATNSMLKDLE
+548 SGLLDATNSLLKDLE
-563 DIADVFDDYKGL
+563 DIADVFDEYKGL
-575 PQDFTQEGKK
+575 PQDFTAEGKK

-611 DSLTKTATSSIDKT
+611 DSLTKTATASIDKT

-646 NSVLRSVRSQADT
+646 NSVLRSVRSQADA

-680 SGQMQTATDSIHSAV
+680 SGQMQTATNSIHSAV

-715 DLQSV
+715 DLESV
-720 TSSMNPAPS
+720 TSSMNPSPS

-743 DDKDNGISDQDA
+743 DDDDDGISDQDA

-762 RICNVFKKLF
+762 RICNIFKKLF
-772 TAIVGVFASDD
+772 TAITGVFTSDD

>member
-79 FDEPTLKEGSVYWKL
+79 FDEPTLKEDSVYWKL

-102 YECIPS
+102 YECIPN

-129 VEAAQ
+129 VEADQ

-145 IHAVPNSYASD
+145 IHAVPNTYASD

-210 GSDDFESMGLIMFM
+210 GSNDFESMGLIMFM

-262 MQAVQSSLSSMSN
+262 MQAVQGSLSSMST

-282 VRKQLIKDRGTIDP
+282 VRKQLIKDRGTLDP
-296 RTDAALNALDE
+296 RTDAALAALDE

-324 TLTTLNATTSS
+324 TLTSLNATTSS

-340 EESGEDVA
+340 EESGKDIP
-348 EYQKLLNNVK
+348 EYQKLLNDVK

-371 DDETTDSSWTISQI
+371 DDETDNSSWTIAQI
-385 RSASEDLQKELDA
+385 RSASEDLQKELKA
-398 LTKDLKSLSGSLDDL
+398 LRDDL
-413 PDNLDDE
+413 DNLSDE
-420 VTDNLTNYVK
+420 LGKFTEDGNKNPLETEVGQSLK
-430 QMATEAGQ
+430 QYANNMTAQGGAGTYSVIYQQ
-438 TAYKAAYEQAY
+438 TYQQAY
-449 EKAYEQAYKQAYD
+449 QQARQQGVEEDPAKETAERVAKQA
-462 AAIADGLDEE
+462 AG
-472 TAKQTAQQ
+472 
-480 AAEQTASSAADTAAS
+480 SAATTAAKS
-495 SVSSTAASTAQAS
+495 EAM
-508 AYNNAQALAA
+508 NNAEALAA
-518 LMTGIKDGSDDV
+518 LMTGIKNGSKDV
-530 TTDMK
+530 MNSTQHMISQTNSVIDK
-535 SMTKQ
+535 
-540 LEKVTKEM
+540 M
-548 SNLLDATNSMLKDLE
+548 SNLLDATNSLLKDLE
-563 DIADVFDDYKGL
+563 DIADVFDEYKGL
-575 PQDFTQEGKK
+575 PQDFTAEGKK

-637 TSYDLMNTA
+637 TSYDLVNTA
-646 NSVLRSVRSQADT
+646 NSVLRSVRSQADA
-659 STQTTIDSLLDT
+659 STQATIDSLLDT

-715 DLQSV
+715 DLESV
-720 TSSMNPAPS
+720 TSSMNPSPS

-743 DDKDNGISDQDA
+743 DDDDDGTSDQDA

-762 RICNVFKKLF
+762 RICNIFKKLF
-772 TAIVGVFASDD
+772 TAITGVFASDD

>member
-94 NTDKNRFY
+94 DTDKNRFY
-102 YECIPS
+102 YECIPN

-116 WNFDVSYKLNGVP
+116 WNFDVAYKLNGVP
-129 VEAAQ
+129 VEADQ

-145 IHAVPNSYASD
+145 IHAVPNTYASD

-210 GSDDFESMGLIMFM
+210 GSNDFESMGLIMFM

-262 MQAVQSSLSSMSN
+262 MQAVQSSLSSMSS

-282 VRKQLIKDRGTIDP
+282 VRKQLIKDRGTLDP

-317 ELNSAKE
+317 ELNTTKD
-324 TLTTLNATTSS
+324 TLTSLNATTSS

-340 EESGEDVA
+340 EESGEDIP
-348 EYQKLLNNVK
+348 EYQKLLNDVK

-371 DDETTDSSWTISQI
+371 DDETDNSSWTIAQI
-385 RSASEDLQKELDA
+385 RSASESLQKELGA
-398 LTKDLKSLSGSLDDL
+398 LQDDFEKLSKNLKTLPDDL
-413 PDNLDDE
+413 DKQ
-420 VTDNLTNYVK
+420 VTTELKNYVEK
-430 QMATEAGQ
+430 MASTASSTVLD
-438 TAYKAAYEQAY
+438 TAYKKGYAAG
-449 EKAYEQAYKQAYD
+449 KQAAID
-462 AAIADGLDEE
+462 EGITDEAEIEAIAQQYAEA
-472 TAKQTAQQ
+472 AKAS
-480 AAEQTASSAADTAAS
+480 AASQASSAAS
-495 SVSSTAASTAQAS
+495 QAQAS
-508 AYNNAQALAA
+508 AYSNAQALAA
-518 LMTGIKDGSDDV
+518 LMTGINDASKSTV
-530 TTDMK
+530 K
-535 SMTKQ
+535 SMQSMTSQSVNVIKQ
-540 LEKVTKEM
+540 MTD
-548 SNLLDATNSMLKDLE
+548 LLNATNSLLKDLE
-563 DIADVFDDYKGL
+563 DIADVFDEYKGL
-575 PQDFTQEGKK
+575 PQDFTAEGKK

-625 TDLMS
+625 TDLMN
-630 STTKALS
+630 STKKALS
-637 TSYDLMNTA
+637 TSYDLVNTA
-646 NSVLRSVRSQADT
+646 NSVLRSVRSQADA
-659 STQTTIDSLLDT
+659 STQATIDSLLDT

-715 DLQSV
+715 DLESV
-720 TSSMNPAPS
+720 TSSMNPSPS

-743 DDKDNGISDQDA
+743 DDDDDGISDQDA

-762 RICNVFKKLF
+762 RICNIFKKLF
-772 TAIVGVFASDD
+772 TAITGVFASDD

>member
-79 FDEPTLKEGSVYWKL
+79 FDEPTLKEDSVYWKL

-102 YECIPS
+102 YECIPN

-129 VEAAQ
+129 VEADQ

-145 IHAVPNSYASD
+145 IHAVPNTYASD

-210 GSDDFESMGLIMFM
+210 GSNDFESMGLIMFM

-262 MQAVQSSLSSMSN
+262 MQAVQSSLSSMSS

-282 VRKQLIKDRGTIDP
+282 VRKQLIKDRGTLDP

-324 TLTTLNATTSS
+324 TLTALNATTSS

-340 EESGEDVA
+340 EESGEDIP
-348 EYQKLLNNVK
+348 EYQKLLNDVK

-371 DDETTDSSWTISQI
+371 DDETDNSSWTIARI
-385 RSASEDLQKELDA
+385 RSASEDLQKELNA
-398 LTKDLKSLSGSLDDL
+398 LTDDLKSLSGSLDDL
-413 PDNLDDE
+413 DLETPVSTELK
-420 VTDNLTNYVK
+420 NYV
-430 QMATEAGQ
+430 
-438 TAYKAAYEQAY
+438 
-449 EKAYEQAYKQAYD
+449 
-462 AAIADGLDEE
+462 
-472 TAKQTAQQ
+472 
-480 AAEQTASSAADTAAS
+480 SAMT
-495 SVSSTAASTAQAS
+495 SSTAQSAGKDASQQKYLEIMSTITDDMSDEEKAKIEEKAKAEAAKAGEAAGAAAVQSSA

-518 LMTGIKDGSDDV
+518 LMTGIKSGSSAV
-530 TTDMK
+530 TSDMQ

-540 LEKVTKEM
+540 LESVTKEM
-548 SNLLDATNSMLKDLE
+548 SGLLDATNSLLKDLE
-563 DIADVFDDYKGL
+563 DIADVFDEYKGL
-575 PQDFTQEGKK
+575 PQDFTAEGKK

-611 DSLTKTATSSIDKT
+611 DSLTKTATASIDKT

-646 NSVLRSVRSQADT
+646 NSVLRSVRSQADA
-659 STQTTIDSLLDT
+659 STQATIDSLLDT

-680 SGQMQTATDSIHSAV
+680 SGQMQTATNSIHSAV

-715 DLQSV
+715 DLESV
-720 TSSMNPAPS
+720 TSSMNPSPS

-743 DDKDNGISDQDA
+743 DDDDDGISDQDA

-762 RICNVFKKLF
+762 RICNIFKKLF
-772 TAIVGVFASDD
+772 TAITGVFASDD

>member
-94 NTDKNRFY
+94 DTDKNRFY
-102 YECIPS
+102 YECIPN

-116 WNFDVSYKLNGVP
+116 WNFDVAYKLNGVP
-129 VEAAQ
+129 VEADQ

-145 IHAVPNSYASD
+145 IHAVPNTYASD

-210 GSDDFESMGLIMFM
+210 GSNDFESMGLIMFM

-262 MQAVQSSLSSMSN
+262 MQAVQGSLSSMSS

-282 VRKQLIKDRGTIDP
+282 VRKQLIKDRGTLDP
-296 RTDAALNALDE
+296 RTDAALNALNE

-317 ELNSAKE
+317 ELNSAKD
-324 TLTTLNATTSS
+324 TLTSLNATTSS

-340 EESGEDVA
+340 EESGADIP
-348 EYQKLLNNVK
+348 EYQKLLNDVK

-371 DDETTDSSWTISQI
+371 DDETGNSSRTIARI
-385 RSASEDLQKELDA
+385 RSASEDLSKELEA
-398 LTKDLKSLSGSLDDL
+398 LRQDLSSLSGNLE
-413 PDNLDDE
+413 NLDLE
-420 VTDNLTNYVK
+420 TPVSKELTNYVSA
-430 QMATEAGQ
+430 MTSS
-438 TAYKAAYEQAY
+438 
-449 EKAYEQAYKQAYD
+449 
-462 AAIADGLDEE
+462 
-472 TAKQTAQQ
+472 TAQ
-480 AAEQTASSAADTAAS
+480 SAGTAAS
-495 SVSSTAASTAQAS
+495 QKKYLEIMSTITDDMSDEEKAKIEEKAKAEAAKAGEAAGAAAVQSSA

-518 LMTGIKDGSDDV
+518 LMTGIKSGSSAV
-530 TTDMK
+530 TSDMQ

-540 LEKVTKEM
+540 LESVTKEM
-548 SNLLDATNSMLKDLE
+548 SGLLDATNSLLKDLE
-563 DIADVFDDYKGL
+563 DIADVFDEYKGL

-611 DSLTKTATSSIDKT
+611 DTMTTTANSAIDKT
-625 TDLMS
+625 TSLIT
-630 STTKALS
+630 STKKALS
-637 TSYDLMNTA
+637 TSYDLVNTA
-646 NSVLRSVRSQADT
+646 NSVLRSVRSQADA
-659 STQTTIDSLLDT
+659 STQATIDSLLDT

-680 SGQMQTATDSIHSAV
+680 SGQMQTATNSIHSAV

-715 DLQSV
+715 DLESV
-720 TSSMNPAPS
+720 TSSMNPSPS

-743 DDKDNGISDQDA
+743 DDDDDGTSDQDA

-762 RICNVFKKLF
+762 RICNIFKKLF
-772 TAIVGVFASDD
+772 TAITGVFASDD

>member
-25 QAAAPT
+25 YAAAPT
-31 VETDETVYINMDYY
+31 VETDEAVYINMDYY
-45 GAPTNTRIVKG
+45 GVPTNTRIVKG

-79 FDEPTLKEGSVYWKL
+79 FDEPVLKDGSVYWKL
-94 NTDKNRFY
+94 DTDKQRFY
-102 YECIPS
+102 YECIPN

-129 VEAAQ
+129 VEADK

-145 IHAVPNSYASD
+145 IHAVPNDYASE

-210 GSDDFESMGLIMFM
+210 GSNDFESMGLIMFM

-262 MQAVQSSLSSMSN
+262 MQAVQGSLSSMSK
-275 GISGIDQ
+275 GISGIDE
-282 VRKQLIKDRGTIDP
+282 VRKQLIRDRGTIDP
-296 RTDAALNALDE
+296 RTDAALAALNE
-307 LTGKS
+307 LTGQS

-317 ELNSAKE
+317 ELNTTKD
-324 TLTTLNATTSS
+324 TLTSLNATTSS

-340 EESGEDVA
+340 EESGADVT
-348 EYQKLLNNVK
+348 EYQKLLEQVK

-371 DDETTDSSWTISQI
+371 DDETSNGSWNISQV
-385 RSASEDLQKELDA
+385 RSASENLSKE
-398 LTKDLKSLSGSLDDL
+398 LKSLRDDL
-413 PDNLDDE
+413 DKLSKNLNTLPDDLSSKVSDNLE
-420 VTDNLTNYVK
+420 NYVAAMTGSAAQSAASAAAQAK
-430 QMATEAGQ
+430 YAEIMAAAGPDDDLAEVEARAMAEAEAAG
-438 TAYKAAYEQAY
+438 KAAAQGAVKSSEAY
-449 EKAYEQAYKQAYD
+449 SKS
-462 AAIADGLDEE
+462 L
-472 TAKQTAQQ
+472 
-480 AAEQTASSAADTAAS
+480 
-495 SVSSTAASTAQAS
+495 
-508 AYNNAQALAA
+508 ALGAV
-518 LMTGIKDGSDDV
+518 MTGINDASKSTV
-530 TTDMK
+530 K
-535 SMTKQ
+535 SMQSMTSQSVKVVKQ
-540 LEKVTKEM
+540 LTD
-548 SNLLDATNSMLKDLE
+548 LLDSTNSLLKDLE

-611 DSLTKTATSSIDKT
+611 DTMTTTANSAIDKT
-625 TDLMS
+625 TSLIT
-630 STTKALS
+630 STKKALS
-637 TSYDLMNTA
+637 TSYDLVNTA
-646 NSVLRSVRSQADT
+646 NSVLRSVRSQADA
-659 STQTTIDSLLDT
+659 STQATIDSLLDT

-715 DLQSV
+715 ELQSV
-720 TSSMNPAPS
+720 TSNMNPAPS
-729 SLQFILRTEEISVD
+729 SLQFILRTKEISVD
-743 DDKDNGISDQDA
+743 DDKDSGVSDQDA

-772 TAIVGVFASDD
+772 TAITSVFASDD

>member
-79 FDEPTLKEGSVYWKL
+79 FDEPTLKEDSVYWKL

-102 YECIPS
+102 YECIPN

-129 VEAAQ
+129 VEADQ

-145 IHAVPNSYASD
+145 IHAVPNTYASD

-210 GSDDFESMGLIMFM
+210 GSNDFESMGLIMFM

-236 SMRDIKDR
+236 SMRDIKNR

-262 MQAVQSSLSSMSN
+262 MQAVQGSLSSMSS

-282 VRKQLIKDRGTIDP
+282 VRKQLIKDRGTLDP

-324 TLTTLNATTSS
+324 TLTSLNATTSS

-340 EESGEDVA
+340 EESGEDIP
-348 EYQKLLNNVK
+348 EYQKLLNDVK

-371 DDETTDSSWTISQI
+371 DDETDNSSWTIARI
-385 RSASEDLQKELDA
+385 RSASEDLQKELNK
-398 LTKDLKSLSGSLDDL
+398 LTEDLESLSGSLSKM
-413 PDNLDDE
+413 PKNLNDE
-420 VTDNLTNYVK
+420 VTKELTNYVTK
-430 QMATEAGQ
+430 MATEAGT
-438 TAYKAAYEQAY
+438 TASSAAYEQAY
-449 EKAYEQAYKQAYD
+449 DKAYD
-462 AAIADGLDEE
+462 AAYAQLKHAVDEGKMTEAEAKTQADAAA
-472 TAKQTAQQ
+472 TAKAK
-480 AAEQTASSAADTAAS
+480 EVASSAASKAAS
-495 SVSSTAASTAQAS
+495 QAQAS

-518 LMTGIKDGSDDV
+518 LLNGINEGSTDV
-530 TTDMK
+530 KKQTD
-535 SMTKQ
+535 SMLSR
-540 LEKVTKEM
+540 LESVTEKL
-548 SNLLDATNSMLKDLE
+548 SSLLDATNSLLKDLE
-563 DIADVFDDYKGL
+563 DIADVFDEYKGL
-575 PQDFTQEGKK
+575 PQDFTAEGKK

-611 DSLTKTATSSIDKT
+611 DSLTKTATASIDKT

-646 NSVLRSVRSQADT
+646 NSVLRSVRSQADA
-659 STQTTIDSLLDT
+659 STQTTINSLLDT

-680 SGQMQTATDSIHSAV
+680 SGQMQTATNSIHSAV

-715 DLQSV
+715 DLESV
-720 TSSMNPAPS
+720 TSSMNPSPS

-743 DDKDNGISDQDA
+743 DDDDDGTSDQDA

-762 RICNVFKKLF
+762 RICNIFKKLF
-772 TAIVGVFASDD
+772 TAIASVFASDD

>member
-79 FDEPTLKEGSVYWKL
+79 FDEPTLKEDSVYWKL

-102 YECIPS
+102 YECIPN

-129 VEAAQ
+129 VEADQ

-145 IHAVPNSYASD
+145 IHAVPNTYASD

-210 GSDDFESMGLIMFM
+210 GSNDFESMGLIMFM

-262 MQAVQSSLSSMSN
+262 MQAVQSSLSSMSS

-282 VRKQLIKDRGTIDP
+282 VRKQLIKDRGTLDP

-324 TLTTLNATTSS
+324 TLTALNTTTSS

-340 EESGEDVA
+340 EESGEDIP
-348 EYQKLLNNVK
+348 EYQKLLNDVK

-371 DDETTDSSWTISQI
+371 DDETDNSSWTIAQI
-385 RSASEDLQKELDA
+385 RSASEDLQKELNA
-398 LTKDLKSLSGSLDDL
+398 LTQDLKNLSGNLEDL
-413 PDNLDDE
+413 PKNLNDA
-420 VTDNLTNYVK
+420 VTDNLTDYVK
-430 QMATEAGQ
+430 KMASTASSTVLD
-438 TAYKAAYEQAY
+438 TAYKKGYAAGKQ
-449 EKAYEQAYKQAYD
+449 KAIDDGKTDEAEIE
-462 AAIADGLDEE
+462 AIAQQYAEA
-472 TAKQTAQQ
+472 AKAS
-480 AAEQTASSAADTAAS
+480 AASQASSAAS
-495 SVSSTAASTAQAS
+495 QAQAS

-518 LMTGIKDGSDDV
+518 LMTGIKSGSSAV
-530 TTDMK
+530 TSDMQT
-535 SMTKQ
+535 MTKQ
-540 LEKVTKEM
+540 LKSVTEKM
-548 SNLLDATNSMLKDLE
+548 SGLLDATNSLLKDLE
-563 DIADVFDDYKGL
+563 DIADVFDEYKGL
-575 PQDFTQEGKK
+575 PQDFTAEGKK

-611 DSLTKTATSSIDKT
+611 DSLTKTATASIDKT

-646 NSVLRSVRSQADT
+646 NSVLRSVRSQADA
-659 STQTTIDSLLDT
+659 STQTTINSLLDT

-680 SGQMQTATDSIHSAV
+680 SGQMQTATNSIHSAV

-715 DLQSV
+715 DLESV
-720 TSSMNPAPS
+720 TSSMNPSPS

-743 DDKDNGISDQDA
+743 DDDDDGISDQDA

-762 RICNVFKKLF
+762 RICNIFKKLF
-772 TAIVGVFASDD
+772 TAITGVFTSDD

>member
-94 NTDKNRFY
+94 DTDKNRFY
-102 YECIPS
+102 YECIPN

-129 VEAAQ
+129 VEADQ

-145 IHAVPNSYASD
+145 IHAVPNTYASD

-210 GSDDFESMGLIMFM
+210 GSNDFESMGLIMFM

-262 MQAVQSSLSSMSN
+262 MQAVQGSLSSMSS

-282 VRKQLIKDRGTIDP
+282 VRKQLIKDRGTLDP
-296 RTDAALNALDE
+296 RTDAALNALNE

-317 ELNSAKE
+317 ELNTTKD
-324 TLTTLNATTSS
+324 TLTSLNATTSS

-340 EESGEDVA
+340 EESGEDIP
-348 EYQKLLNNVK
+348 EYQKLLNDVK

-371 DDETTDSSWTISQI
+371 DDETDNSSWTIAQI
-385 RSASEDLQKELDA
+385 RSASEDLQKELGA
-398 LTKDLKSLSGSLDDL
+398 LQDDFEKLSKNLKTLPDDL
-413 PDNLDDE
+413 DKQ
-420 VTDNLTNYVK
+420 VTTELKNYVEK
-430 QMATEAGQ
+430 MASTASSTVTKTVRQ
-438 TAYKAAYEQAY
+438 TTYEQAM
-449 EKAYEQAYKQAYD
+449 ERFQHDIKAGTMTEEEAKAKANEIAD
-462 AAIADGLDEE
+462 AAASSSE
-472 TAKQTAQQ
+472 
-480 AAEQTASSAADTAAS
+480 ASSAASKAAS
-495 SVSSTAASTAQAS
+495 EAQAS
-508 AYNNAQALAA
+508 AYSNAQALAA
-518 LMTGIKDGSDDV
+518 LMTGINDASKSTV
-530 TTDMK
+530 K
-535 SMTKQ
+535 SMQSMTSQSVNVIKQ
-540 LEKVTKEM
+540 MTD
-548 SNLLDATNSMLKDLE
+548 LLDATNSLLKDLE
-563 DIADVFDDYKGL
+563 DIADVFDEYKGL
-575 PQDFTQEGKK
+575 PQDFTAEGKK

-625 TDLMS
+625 TDLMN
-630 STTKALS
+630 STKKALS
-637 TSYDLMNTA
+637 TSYDLVNTA
-646 NSVLRSVRSQADT
+646 NSVLRSVRSQADA
-659 STQTTIDSLLDT
+659 STQATIDSLLDT

-715 DLQSV
+715 DLESV
-720 TSSMNPAPS
+720 TSSMNPSPS
-729 SLQFILRTEEISVD
+729 SLQFILRTAEISVD
-743 DDKDNGISDQDA
+743 DDDDDGTSDQDA

-762 RICNVFKKLF
+762 RICNIFKKLF
-772 TAIVGVFASDD
+772 TAITGVFASDD

>member
-1 MKRNKLRRVTATA
+1 MKRNKLRRVIATA

-79 FDEPTLKEGSVYWKL
+79 FDEPTLKEDSVYWKL

-102 YECIPS
+102 YECIPN

-129 VEAAQ
+129 VEADQ

-145 IHAVPNSYASD
+145 IHAVPNTYASD

-210 GSDDFESMGLIMFM
+210 GSNDFESMGLIMFM

-262 MQAVQSSLSSMSN
+262 MQAVQSSLSSMSS

-282 VRKQLIKDRGTIDP
+282 VRKQLIKDRGTLDP

-324 TLTTLNATTSS
+324 TLTALNATTSS

-340 EESGEDVA
+340 EESGEDIP
-348 EYQKLLNNVK
+348 EYQKLLNDVK

-371 DDETTDSSWTISQI
+371 DDETDNSSWTIAQI
-385 RSASEDLQKELDA
+385 RSASEDLQKELNA
-398 LTKDLKSLSGSLDDL
+398 LTDDLKSLSGSLDDL
-413 PDNLDDE
+413 DLETPVSTELK
-420 VTDNLTNYVK
+420 NYV
-430 QMATEAGQ
+430 
-438 TAYKAAYEQAY
+438 
-449 EKAYEQAYKQAYD
+449 
-462 AAIADGLDEE
+462 
-472 TAKQTAQQ
+472 
-480 AAEQTASSAADTAAS
+480 SAMT
-495 SVSSTAASTAQAS
+495 SSTAQSAGKDASQQKYLEIMSTITDDMSDEEKAKIEEKAKAEAAKAGEAAGAAAVQSSA

-518 LMTGIKDGSDDV
+518 LMTGIKSGSSAV
-530 TTDMK
+530 TSDMQ

-540 LEKVTKEM
+540 LESVTKEM
-548 SNLLDATNSMLKDLE
+548 SGLLDATNSLLKDLE
-563 DIADVFDDYKGL
+563 DIADVFDEYKGL
-575 PQDFTQEGKK
+575 PQDFTAEGKK

-611 DSLTKTATSSIDKT
+611 DSLTKTATASIDKT

-646 NSVLRSVRSQADT
+646 NSVLRSVRSQADA

-680 SGQMQTATDSIHSAV
+680 SGQMQTATNSIHSAV

-715 DLQSV
+715 DLESV
-720 TSSMNPAPS
+720 TSSMNPSPS

-743 DDKDNGISDQDA
+743 DDDDDGISDQDA

-762 RICNVFKKLF
+762 RICNIFKKLF
-772 TAIVGVFASDD
+772 TAITGVFASDD

>member
-79 FDEPTLKEGSVYWKL
+79 FDEPTLKEDSVYWKL

-102 YECIPS
+102 YECIPN

-129 VEAAQ
+129 VEADQ

-145 IHAVPNSYASD
+145 IHAVPNTYASD

-210 GSDDFESMGLIMFM
+210 GSNDFESMGLIMFM

-262 MQAVQSSLSSMSN
+262 MQAVQSSLSSMSS

-282 VRKQLIKDRGTIDP
+282 VRKQLIKDRGTLDP

-307 LTGKS
+307 LTGNS

-324 TLTTLNATTSS
+324 TLTSLNATTSS

-340 EESGEDVA
+340 EESGEDIP
-348 EYQKLLNNVK
+348 EYQKLLNDVK

-371 DDETTDSSWTISQI
+371 DDETNNSSWTIARI
-385 RSASEDLQKELDA
+385 RSASEDLQKELNA
-398 LTKDLKSLSGSLDDL
+398 LTDDLKSLSGSLDDL
-413 PDNLDDE
+413 DLETPVSTE
-420 VTDNLTNYVK
+420 LTKYV
-430 QMATEAGQ
+430 
-438 TAYKAAYEQAY
+438 
-449 EKAYEQAYKQAYD
+449 
-462 AAIADGLDEE
+462 
-472 TAKQTAQQ
+472 
-480 AAEQTASSAADTAAS
+480 SAMT
-495 SVSSTAASTAQAS
+495 SSTAQSAGKDASQQKYLEIMSTITDDMSDEEKAEIEEKAKAEAAKAGEAAGAAAVQSSA

-518 LMTGIKDGSDDV
+518 LMTGIKSGSSAV
-530 TTDMK
+530 TSDMQ

-540 LEKVTKEM
+540 LESVTKEM
-548 SNLLDATNSMLKDLE
+548 SGLLDATNSLLKDLE
-563 DIADVFDDYKGL
+563 DIADVFNEYKGL
-575 PQDFTQEGKK
+575 PQDFTAEGKK

-611 DSLTKTATSSIDKT
+611 DSLTKTATASIDKT

-646 NSVLRSVRSQADT
+646 NSVLRSVRSQADA

-680 SGQMQTATDSIHSAV
+680 SGQMQTATNSIHSAV

-715 DLQSV
+715 DLESV
-720 TSSMNPAPS
+720 TSSMNPSPS

-743 DDKDNGISDQDA
+743 DDDDDGISDQDA
-755 ADEGVFA
+755 ADEGVLA
-762 RICNVFKKLF
+762 RICNIFKKLF
-772 TAIVGVFASDD
+772 TAITGVFTSDD

>member
-79 FDEPTLKEGSVYWKL
+79 FDEPTLKEDSVYWKL

-102 YECIPS
+102 YECIPN

-129 VEAAQ
+129 VEADQ

-145 IHAVPNSYASD
+145 IHAVPNTYASD

-210 GSDDFESMGLIMFM
+210 GSNDFESMGLIMFM

-262 MQAVQSSLSSMSN
+262 MQAVQGSLSSMSS

-282 VRKQLIKDRGTIDP
+282 VRKQLIKDRGTLDP

-324 TLTTLNATTSS
+324 TLTALNATTSS

-340 EESGEDVA
+340 EESGEDIP
-348 EYQKLLNNVK
+348 EYQKLLNDVK

-371 DDETTDSSWTISQI
+371 DDETDNSSWTIARI
-385 RSASEDLQKELDA
+385 RSASEDLRNELNK
-398 LTKDLKSLSGSLDDL
+398 LTDDLSSLSGSLK
-413 PDNLDDE
+413 NLDLE
-420 VTDNLTNYVK
+420 TPVTTELTNYVK
-430 QMATEAGQ
+430 KMATEAGT
-438 TAYKAAYEQAY
+438 TASSAAYEQAY
-449 EKAYEQAYKQAYD
+449 DKAYD
-462 AAIADGLDEE
+462 AAYAQLKHAVDEGKMTEAEAKTQADAAA
-472 TAKQTAQQ
+472 TAKAK
-480 AAEQTASSAADTAAS
+480 EVASSAASSAAS
-495 SVSSTAASTAQAS
+495 QAQAS

-518 LMTGIKDGSDDV
+518 LLNGINEGSTDV
-530 TTDMK
+530 KKQTD
-535 SMTKQ
+535 SMLSR
-540 LEKVTKEM
+540 LESVTKEL
-548 SNLLDATNSMLKDLE
+548 SGLLDATNSLLKDLE
-563 DIADVFDDYKGL
+563 DIADVFDEYKGL
-575 PQDFTQEGKK
+575 PQDFTAEGKK

-625 TDLMS
+625 TDLMN

-646 NSVLRSVRSQADT
+646 NSVLRSVRSQADA
-659 STQTTIDSLLDT
+659 STQTTINSLLDT

-680 SGQMQTATDSIHSAV
+680 SGQMQTATNSIHSAV

-715 DLQSV
+715 DLESV
-720 TSSMNPAPS
+720 TSSMNPSPS

-743 DDKDNGISDQDA
+743 DDDDDGTSDQDA

-762 RICNVFKKLF
+762 RICNIFKKLF
-772 TAIVGVFASDD
+772 TAIAGVFASDD

>member
-79 FDEPTLKEGSVYWKL
+79 FDEPTLKEDSVYWKL

-102 YECIPS
+102 YECIPN

-129 VEAAQ
+129 VEADQ

-145 IHAVPNSYASD
+145 IHAVPNTYASD

-210 GSDDFESMGLIMFM
+210 GSNDFESMGLIMFM

-262 MQAVQSSLSSMSN
+262 MQAVQSSLSSMSS

-282 VRKQLIKDRGTIDP
+282 VRKQLIKDRGTLDP

-324 TLTTLNATTSS
+324 TLTALNATTSS

-340 EESGEDVA
+340 EESGEDIP
-348 EYQKLLNNVK
+348 EYQKLLNDVK

-371 DDETTDSSWTISQI
+371 DDETDNSSWTIARI
-385 RSASEDLQKELDA
+385 RSASEDLQKELNA
-398 LTKDLKSLSGSLDDL
+398 LTDDLKSLSGSLDDL
-413 PDNLDDE
+413 DLETPVSTELK
-420 VTDNLTNYVK
+420 NYV
-430 QMATEAGQ
+430 
-438 TAYKAAYEQAY
+438 
-449 EKAYEQAYKQAYD
+449 
-462 AAIADGLDEE
+462 
-472 TAKQTAQQ
+472 
-480 AAEQTASSAADTAAS
+480 SAMT
-495 SVSSTAASTAQAS
+495 SSTAQSAGKDASQKKYLEIMSTITDDMSDEEKAKIEEKAKAEAAKAGEAAGAAAVQSSA

-518 LMTGIKDGSDDV
+518 LMTGIKSGSSAV
-530 TTDMK
+530 TSDMQ

-540 LEKVTKEM
+540 LESVTKEM
-548 SNLLDATNSMLKDLE
+548 SGLLDATNSLLKDLE
-563 DIADVFDDYKGL
+563 DIADVFDEYKGL
-575 PQDFTQEGKK
+575 PQDFTAEGKK

-611 DSLTKTATSSIDKT
+611 DSLTKTATASIDKT

-646 NSVLRSVRSQADT
+646 NSVLRSVRSQADA

-680 SGQMQTATDSIHSAV
+680 SGQMQTATNSIHSAV

-715 DLQSV
+715 DLESV
-720 TSSMNPAPS
+720 TSSMNPSPS

-743 DDKDNGISDQDA
+743 DDDDDGISDQDA

-762 RICNVFKKLF
+762 RICNIFKKLF
-772 TAIVGVFASDD
+772 TAITGVFASDD

>member
-25 QAAAPT
+25 YAAAPT
-31 VETDETVYINMDYY
+31 VETDEAVYINMDYY
-45 GAPTNTRIVKG
+45 GVPTNTRIVKG

-79 FDEPTLKEGSVYWKL
+79 FDEPVLKDGSVYWKL
-94 NTDKNRFY
+94 DTDKQRFY
-102 YECIPS
+102 YECIPN

-129 VEAAQ
+129 VEADK

-145 IHAVPNSYASD
+145 IHAVPNDYASE

-210 GSDDFESMGLIMFM
+210 GSNDFESMGLIMFM

-262 MQAVQSSLSSMSN
+262 IQAVQGSLGSMSK
-275 GISGIDQ
+275 GISGIDE
-282 VRKQLIKDRGTIDP
+282 VRKQLIRDRGTIDP
-296 RTDAALNALDE
+296 RTDAALAALNE
-307 LTGKS
+307 LTGQS

-317 ELNSAKE
+317 ELSTTKD
-324 TLTTLNATTSS
+324 TLTSLNATTSS

-340 EESGEDVA
+340 EESGADVT
-348 EYQKLLNNVK
+348 EYQKLLEQVK

-371 DDETTDSSWTISQI
+371 DDETDNSSWTIARL
-385 RSASEDLQKELDA
+385 RSASEDLQKELNA
-398 LTKDLKSLSGSLDDL
+398 LTEDLESLSHSLEHLDL
-413 PDNLDDE
+413 EPPVSTELA
-420 VTDNLTNYVK
+420 NYVK
-430 QMATEAGQ
+430 KMASTASSTVLD
-438 TAYKAAYEQAY
+438 TAYSKGYAAG
-449 EKAYEQAYKQAYD
+449 KQAAID
-462 AAIADGLDEE
+462 AGTTDEAE
-472 TAKQTAQQ
+472 IEAAAQQ
-480 AAEQTASSAADTAAS
+480 AGEAAKASAASQASSAAS
-495 SVSSTAASTAQAS
+495 QAQAS

-518 LMTGIKDGSDDV
+518 LMTGIKNGSSDV
-530 TTDMK
+530 TSKMK

-540 LEKVTKEM
+540 LESVTKEM
-548 SNLLDATNSMLKDLE
+548 SNLLDATNSLLKDLE
-563 DIADVFDDYKGL
+563 DIADVFDEYKGL
-575 PQDFTQEGKK
+575 PQDFTAEGKK

-596 VNKMLADIP
+596 VNKMLADLP

-611 DSLTKTATSSIDKT
+611 DTMTTTANSAIDKT
-625 TDLMS
+625 TSLIT
-630 STTKALS
+630 STKKALS
-637 TSYDLMNTA
+637 TSYDLVNTA
-646 NSVLRSVRSQADT
+646 NSVLRSVRSQADA
-659 STQTTIDSLLDT
+659 STQATIDSLLDT

-680 SGQMQTATDSIHSAV
+680 SGQMQTATNSIHSAV

-715 DLQSV
+715 ELQSV
-720 TSSMNPAPS
+720 TSNMNPAPS
-729 SLQFILRTEEISVD
+729 SLQFILRTKEISVD
-743 DDKDNGISDQDA
+743 DDKDSGVSDQDA

-772 TAIVGVFASDD
+772 TAITSVFASDD

>member
-79 FDEPTLKEGSVYWKL
+79 FDEPTLKEDSVYWKL

-102 YECIPS
+102 YECIPN

-129 VEAAQ
+129 VEADQ

-145 IHAVPNSYASD
+145 IHAVPNTYASD

-210 GSDDFESMGLIMFM
+210 GSNDFESMGLIMFM

-262 MQAVQSSLSSMSN
+262 MQAVQGSLSSMSS

-282 VRKQLIKDRGTIDP
+282 VRKQLIKDRGTLDP

-324 TLTTLNATTSS
+324 TLTALNATTSS

-340 EESGEDVA
+340 EESGEDIP
-348 EYQKLLNNVK
+348 EYQKLLNDVK
-358 TSLGNLEDLFDDL
+358 TSLGNLENLFDDL
-371 DDETTDSSWTISQI
+371 DDETDNSSWTIAQI
-385 RSASEDLQKELDA
+385 RSASEDLSKELEA

-413 PDNLDDE
+413 DLETPVSTELK
-420 VTDNLTNYVK
+420 NYV
-430 QMATEAGQ
+430 
-438 TAYKAAYEQAY
+438 
-449 EKAYEQAYKQAYD
+449 
-462 AAIADGLDEE
+462 
-472 TAKQTAQQ
+472 
-480 AAEQTASSAADTAAS
+480 SAMT
-495 SVSSTAASTAQAS
+495 SSTAQSAGKDASQKKYLEIMSTITRDMSDEEKAEIEEKAKAEAAKAGEAAGAAAVQSSA

-518 LMTGIKDGSDDV
+518 LMTGIKSGSSAV
-530 TTDMK
+530 TSDMQ

-540 LEKVTKEM
+540 LKSVTEEM
-548 SNLLDATNSMLKDLE
+548 SDLLNATNSLLKDLE
-563 DIADVFDDYKGL
+563 DIADVFDEYKGL
-575 PQDFTQEGKK
+575 PQDFTAEGKK

-611 DSLTKTATSSIDKT
+611 DSLTKTATASIDKT

-646 NSVLRSVRSQADT
+646 NSVLRSVRSQADA
-659 STQTTIDSLLDT
+659 STQTTINSLLDT

-680 SGQMQTATDSIHSAV
+680 SGQMQTATNSIHSAV

-715 DLQSV
+715 DLESV
-720 TSSMNPAPS
+720 TSSMNPSPS

-743 DDKDNGISDQDA
+743 DDDDDGISDQDA
-755 ADEGVFA
+755 ADEGVFS
-762 RICNVFKKLF
+762 RICNIFKKLF
-772 TAIVGVFASDD
+772 TAITGVFASDD

>member
-79 FDEPTLKEGSVYWKL
+79 FDEPTLKEDSVYWKL

-102 YECIPS
+102 YECIPN

-129 VEAAQ
+129 VEADQ

-145 IHAVPNSYASD
+145 IHTVPNTYASD

-210 GSDDFESMGLIMFM
+210 GSNDFESMGLIMFM

-262 MQAVQSSLSSMSN
+262 MQAVQSSLSSMSS

-282 VRKQLIKDRGTIDP
+282 VRKQLIKDRGTLDP

-324 TLTTLNATTSS
+324 TLTALNATTSS

-340 EESGEDVA
+340 EESGEDIP
-348 EYQKLLNNVK
+348 EYQKLLNDVK

-371 DDETTDSSWTISQI
+371 DDETDNSSWTIAQI
-385 RSASEDLQKELDA
+385 RSASEDLSKELEA

-413 PDNLDDE
+413 PKDLNNE
-420 VTDNLTNYVK
+420 VTTELTNYVK
-430 QMATEAGQ
+430 KMASTASSTVTETVRQ
-438 TAYKAAYEQAY
+438 QAY
-449 EKAYEQAYKQAYD
+449 EKAMEQLQPAIDAGQMTEEDAKAKANEIAD
-462 AAIADGLDEE
+462 AAASSSD
-472 TAKQTAQQ
+472 AS
-480 AAEQTASSAADTAAS
+480 AAASSAAS
-495 SVSSTAASTAQAS
+495 QAQAS

-518 LMTGIKDGSDDV
+518 LMTGIKSGSSAV
-530 TTDMK
+530 TSDMQ

-540 LEKVTKEM
+540 LKSVTEKM
-548 SNLLDATNSMLKDLE
+548 SGLLDATNSLLKDLE
-563 DIADVFDDYKGL
+563 DIADVFDEYKGL
-575 PQDFTQEGKK
+575 PQDFTQEGRK

-611 DSLTKTATSSIDKT
+611 DSLTKTATASIDKT

-646 NSVLRSVRSQADT
+646 NSVLRSVRSQADA

-680 SGQMQTATDSIHSAV
+680 SGQMQTATNSIHSAV

-715 DLQSV
+715 DLESV
-720 TSSMNPAPS
+720 TSSMNPSPS

-743 DDKDNGISDQDA
+743 DDDDDGISDQDA

-762 RICNVFKKLF
+762 RICNIFKKLF
-772 TAIVGVFASDD
+772 TAITGVFASDD

>member
-102 YECIPS
+102 YECIPN

-129 VEAAQ
+129 VEADQ

-145 IHAVPNSYASD
+145 IHAVPNTYASD

-210 GSDDFESMGLIMFM
+210 GSNDFESMGLIMFM

-262 MQAVQSSLSSMSN
+262 MQAVQSSLSSMSS

-282 VRKQLIKDRGTIDP
+282 VRKQLIKDRGTLDP

-324 TLTTLNATTSS
+324 TLTALNATTSS

-340 EESGEDVA
+340 EESGEDIP
-348 EYQKLLNNVK
+348 EYQKLLNDVK

-371 DDETTDSSWTISQI
+371 DDETDNSSWTIAQI
-385 RSASEDLQKELDA
+385 RSASEDLQKELNA
-398 LTKDLKSLSGSLDDL
+398 LTDDLKSLSGSLDDL
-413 PDNLDDE
+413 DLETPVSTELK
-420 VTDNLTNYVK
+420 NYV
-430 QMATEAGQ
+430 
-438 TAYKAAYEQAY
+438 
-449 EKAYEQAYKQAYD
+449 
-462 AAIADGLDEE
+462 
-472 TAKQTAQQ
+472 
-480 AAEQTASSAADTAAS
+480 SAMT
-495 SVSSTAASTAQAS
+495 SSTAQSAGKDASQQKYLEIMSTITDDMSDEEKAKIEEKAKAEAAKAGEAAGAAAVQSSA

-518 LMTGIKDGSDDV
+518 LMTGIKSGSSAV
-530 TTDMK
+530 TSDMQ

-540 LEKVTKEM
+540 LESVTKEM
-548 SNLLDATNSMLKDLE
+548 SGLLDATNSLLKDLE
-563 DIADVFDDYKGL
+563 DIADVFDEYKGL
-575 PQDFTQEGKK
+575 PQDFTAEGKK

-611 DSLTKTATSSIDKT
+611 DSLTKTATASIDKT

-646 NSVLRSVRSQADT
+646 NSVLRSVRSQADA

-680 SGQMQTATDSIHSAV
+680 SGQMQTATNSIHSAV

-715 DLQSV
+715 DLESV
-720 TSSMNPAPS
+720 TSSMNPSPS
-729 SLQFILRTEEISVD
+729 SLQFILRTDEISVD
-743 DDKDNGISDQDA
+743 DDDDDGISDQDA

-762 RICNVFKKLF
+762 RICNIFKKLF
-772 TAIVGVFASDD
+772 TAITGVFTSDD

>member
-79 FDEPTLKEGSVYWKL
+79 FDEPTLKEDSVYWKL

-102 YECIPS
+102 YECIPN

-129 VEAAQ
+129 VEADQ

-145 IHAVPNSYASD
+145 IHAVPNTYASD

-210 GSDDFESMGLIMFM
+210 GSNDFESMGLIMFM

-262 MQAVQSSLSSMSN
+262 MQAVQGSLSSMSS

-282 VRKQLIKDRGTIDP
+282 VRKQLIKDRGTLDP

-324 TLTTLNATTSS
+324 TLTALNATTSS

-340 EESGEDVA
+340 EESGEDIP
-348 EYQKLLNNVK
+348 EYQKLLNDVK
-358 TSLGNLEDLFDDL
+358 TSLGNLENLFDDL
-371 DDETTDSSWTISQI
+371 DDETDNSSWTIAQI
-385 RSASEDLQKELDA
+385 RSASEDLSKELEA
-398 LTKDLKSLSGSLDDL
+398 LTNDLKSLSGSLDDL
-413 PDNLDDE
+413 DLETPVSTELK
-420 VTDNLTNYVK
+420 NYV
-430 QMATEAGQ
+430 
-438 TAYKAAYEQAY
+438 
-449 EKAYEQAYKQAYD
+449 
-462 AAIADGLDEE
+462 
-472 TAKQTAQQ
+472 
-480 AAEQTASSAADTAAS
+480 SAMT
-495 SVSSTAASTAQAS
+495 SSTAQSAGKDASQKKYLEIMSTITRDMSDEEKAEIEEKAKAEAAKAGEAAGAAAVQSSA

-518 LMTGIKDGSDDV
+518 LMTGIKSGSSAV
-530 TTDMK
+530 TSDMQ

-540 LEKVTKEM
+540 LKSVTEEM
-548 SNLLDATNSMLKDLE
+548 SDLLNATNSLLKDLE
-563 DIADVFDDYKGL
+563 DIADVFDEYKGL
-575 PQDFTQEGKK
+575 PQDFTAEGKK

-611 DSLTKTATSSIDKT
+611 DSLTKTATASIDKT

-646 NSVLRSVRSQADT
+646 NSVLRSVRSQADA

-680 SGQMQTATDSIHSAV
+680 SGQMQTATNSIHSAV

-715 DLQSV
+715 DLESV
-720 TSSMNPAPS
+720 TSSMNPSPS

-743 DDKDNGISDQDA
+743 DDDDDGISDQDA

-762 RICNVFKKLF
+762 RICNIFKKLF
-772 TAIVGVFASDD
+772 TAITGVFASDD

>member
-79 FDEPTLKEGSVYWKL
+79 FDEPTLKEDSVYWKL
-94 NTDKNRFY
+94 DTDKNRFY
-102 YECIPS
+102 YECIPN

-129 VEAAQ
+129 VEADQ

-145 IHAVPNSYASD
+145 IHAVPNTYASD

-210 GSDDFESMGLIMFM
+210 GSNDFESMGLIMFM

-262 MQAVQSSLSSMSN
+262 MQAVQSSLSSMSS

-282 VRKQLIKDRGTIDP
+282 VRKQLIKDRGTLDP

-324 TLTTLNATTSS
+324 TLTALNATTSS

-340 EESGEDVA
+340 EESGKDIP
-348 EYQKLLNNVK
+348 EYQKLLNDVK

-371 DDETTDSSWTISQI
+371 DDETDNSSWTIAQI
-385 RSASEDLQKELDA
+385 RSASEDLQKELNA
-398 LTKDLKSLSGSLDDL
+398 LTQDLKNLSGNLEDLPKDLNDA
-413 PDNLDDE
+413 
-420 VTDNLTNYVK
+420 VTDNLTDYVK
-430 QMATEAGQ
+430 AMATEAGQ
-438 TAYKAAYEQAY
+438 TAYKAAYKQAY
-449 EKAYEQAYKQAYD
+449 QKAYD
-462 AAIADGLDEE
+462 AAIAAGSDEE
-472 TAKQTAQQ
+472 TAK
-480 AAEQTASSAADTAAS
+480 QTASSAADTAAS

-518 LMTGIKDGSDDV
+518 LMTGIKSGSSAV
-530 TTDMK
+530 TSDMQ

-540 LEKVTKEM
+540 LKSLTEKM
-548 SNLLDATNSMLKDLE
+548 SGLLDATNSLLKDLE
-563 DIADVFDDYKGL
+563 DIADVFDEYKGL

-625 TDLMS
+625 TDLMN
-630 STTKALS
+630 STKKALS
-637 TSYDLMNTA
+637 TSYDLVNTA
-646 NSVLRSVRSQADT
+646 NSVLRSVRSQADA
-659 STQTTIDSLLDT
+659 STQATIDSLLDT

-715 DLQSV
+715 DLESV
-720 TSSMNPAPS
+720 TSSMNPSPS

-743 DDKDNGISDQDA
+743 DDDDDGTSDQDA

-762 RICNVFKKLF
+762 RICNIFKKLF